1 MKFIVIILT
10 ILLSYSSVCL
20 SNENAE
26 NNTRNI
32 EVGNKLFLY
41 LPGEP
46 EFENVFEVNKDG
58 TILLPEIGKV
68 VVINKQVSQVEGE
81 LKTLL
86 SDIYVAMEDFYVEV
100 RSRDIIINVLGYV
113 NTPSQVSIPF
123 DGNIQMVISAAGDLK
138 PGAQLDRLQIR
149 RGEEVIEFNYKA
161 YLDSGN
167 SKLLPKLKSADT
179 VFVPVS
185 PLLGNVQ
192 IDFDAQTLSAS
203 GDASDNSAITLL
215 GEVHNPG
222 SFSFKE
228 QMSVLDALMRAE
240 GVTRYADVTKI
251 RVINDKT
258 PIIFDLKAY
267 LDKPNNDTMPRLK
280 SGSTVYVPIMVDD
293 VNTTSRTV
301 YIMGEVQKPG
311 AYEAADS
318 TNFLDILANAGG
330 PTRFAETRQ
339 IKILTPDG
347 ESILFDLQGYSEGL
361 TSVTV
366 PDLNPGDVIFVPEK
380 TDQNE
385 KSWLKIPP
393 KRAIKIIG
401 AITSPGRYEWSTE
414 MDFTDL
420 LAHAGGPT
428 KGANINDIKIVRNG
442 DVTQRFDLEKYTITD
457 GQLTLPQ
464 LIAGDT
470 IIVEELPVD
479 PGNNKSQWIRQE
491 SSKSIYIMGQ
501 VGSPGRYAFNDNM
514 HFIDILAAADGP
526 NANADLRNIR
536 ITHRNG
542 NTARVSKLDL
552 ALYFETGDETLFPHV
567 LPGDTIFV
575 PEKDKDWLRT
585 PKEQVVRI
593 MGAVQKPG
601 RYTFNDTMSILDA
614 LAEAGGPSS
623 SALIDKIVV
632 VNHSCCKEQSRVF
645 DLEAFVKNPNS
656 VNLPVLRAG
665 DTLYVPDKGQ
675 DLLSQ
680 FRSNF
685 LDFVTIIA
693 LVVGL

>member
-1 MKFIVIILT
+1 MKYLLT
-10 ILLSYSSVCL
+10 VALLLFSLSAYATNDDTDSVVQ
-20 SNENAE
+20 
-26 NNTRNI
+26 
-32 EVGNKLFLY
+32 VGNKLFLY
-41 LPGEP
+41 IPGEA
-46 EFENVFEVNKDG
+46 EFNTAFEVDKKGQIN
-58 TILLPEIGKV
+58 LPEIGQFNVADKTT
-68 VVINKQVSQVEGE
+68 SQIE
-81 LKTLL
+81 LELTPVLAAL
-86 SDIYVAMEDFYVEV
+86 FVAMDDFYIEI
-100 RSRDIIINVLGYV
+100 RSRDILINVLGYV
-113 NTPSQVSIPF
+113 NTPSQVSIPD
-123 DGNIQMVISAAGDLK
+123 DGNIQMVIAKADGLK
-138 PGAQLDRLQIR
+138 PGAQLDRMQIR
-149 RGEEVIEFNYKA
+149 RGDEVIEFDYKA

-167 SKLLPKLKSADT
+167 IGLLPLLRSKDT

-192 IDFDAQTLSAS
+192 IDFDAQTLSAT
-203 GDASDNSAITLL
+203 GDANDSNAVTIL

-222 SFSFKE
+222 SFSFKAE
-228 QMSVLDALMRAE
+228 MTILDALMRAE

-251 RVINDKT
+251 RVIIDKS
-258 PIIFDLKAY
+258 PVIFDLKAY
-267 LDKPNNDTMPRLK
+267 LDKPANSNMQLLQP
-280 SGSTVYVPIMVDD
+280 GSTVYVPIMVDD

-330 PTRFAETRQ
+330 PTRFAETRH
-339 IKILTPDG
+339 IKILTPEG
-347 ESILFDLQGYSEGL
+347 ESIVFDLQGYSEG
-361 TSVTV
+361 TVTTKV

-380 TDQNE
+380 TDVNE
-385 KSWLKIPP
+385 KSWLKIPT

-401 AITSPGRYEWSTE
+401 AIQSPGRYEWSDE

-428 KGANINDIKIVRNG
+428 KGANINDIKILRNG

-457 GQLTLPQ
+457 GDTPLPN
-464 LIAGDT
+464 LVAGDT
-470 IIVEELPVD
+470 VIVEELPVD
-479 PGNNKSQWIRQE
+479 PSDNKSQWIRQE

-501 VGSPGRYAFNDNM
+501 VGAPGRYSFNENM

-526 NANADLRNIR
+526 TGAADIRNIR

-542 NTARVSKLDL
+542 NRAKVSKLDL
-552 ALYFETGDETLFPHV
+552 AMYFETGDETLFPNV

-575 PEKDKDWLRT
+575 PEKNKDWLRT
-585 PKEQVVRI
+585 PKERVVRI

-601 RYTFNDTMSILDA
+601 RYNFDDTMSILDV
-614 LAEAGGPSS
+614 LAEAGGPSN

-645 DLEAFVKNPNS
+645 DLEAFIKSPNS
-656 VNLPVLRAG
+656 ANIPVLRAG
-665 DTLYVPDKGQ
+665 DTLYIPEKGQ

-680 FRSNF
+680 FKDNF
-685 LDFVTIIA
+685 LDVITILA

>member
-1 MKFIVIILT
+1 M
-10 ILLSYSSVCL
+10 
-20 SNENAE
+20 E
-26 NNTRNI
+26 
-32 EVGNKLFLY
+32 LFQ
-41 LPGEP
+41 
-46 EFENVFEVNKDG
+46 
-58 TILLPEIGKV
+58 KV
-68 VVINKQVSQVEGE
+68 RRRE
-81 LKTLL
+81 
-86 SDIYVAMEDFYVEV
+86 
-100 RSRDIIINVLGYV
+100 
-113 NTPSQVSIPF
+113 
-123 DGNIQMVISAAGDLK
+123 VISKADGLR

-149 RGEEVIEFNYKA
+149 RGEEIIEFDYKA

-167 SKLLPKLKSADT
+167 ISLLPALKSQDT

-192 IDFDAQTLSAS
+192 IDFDAQTLSAT
-203 GDASDNSAITLL
+203 GDANDGNAVTIL

-222 SFSFKE
+222 SFSYKE
-228 QMSVLDALMRAE
+228 EMTILDALMRAE

-251 RVINDKT
+251 RVIVDKS
-258 PIIFDLKAY
+258 PVIFDLKAY
-267 LDKPNNDTMPRLK
+267 LDKPSGSTMQLLQP
-280 SGSTVYVPIMVDD
+280 GSTVYVPIMVDD

-330 PTRFAETRQ
+330 PTRFAETRH
-339 IKILTPDG
+339 IKILTPEG
-347 ESILFDLQGYSEGL
+347 ESILFDLQGYSEGTV
-361 TSVTV
+361 TSKV

-380 TDQNE
+380 TDVNE
-385 KSWLKIPP
+385 KSWLKIPT

-401 AITSPGRYEWSTE
+401 AITSPGRYEWSDE

-428 KGANINDIKIVRNG
+428 KGANINDIKILRNG

-457 GQLTLPQ
+457 GETPLPN
-464 LIAGDT
+464 LVAGDT
-470 IIVEELPVD
+470 VIVEELPVD
-479 PGNNKSQWIRQE
+479 PADNKSQWIRQE

-501 VGSPGRYAFNDNM
+501 VGSPGRYSFNENM

-526 NANADLRNIR
+526 TGTADIRNIR
-536 ITHRNG
+536 VTHRNG
-542 NTARVSKLDL
+542 NRKVSKLDL
-552 ALYFETGDETLFPHV
+552 AMYFETGDETLFPNV

-575 PEKDKDWLRT
+575 PEKNKDWLRT
-585 PKEQVVRI
+585 PKERVVRI

-601 RYTFNDTMSILDA
+601 RYNFDDTMSILDV
-614 LAEAGGPSS
+614 LAEAGGPSN

-645 DLEAFVKNPNS
+645 DLEAFIKSPNS
-656 VNLPVLRAG
+656 ANIPVLRAG

-680 FRSNF
+680 FKENF
-685 LDFVTIIA
+685 LDVITILA

>member
-1 MKFIVIILT
+1 MIF
-10 ILLSYSSVCL
+10 Y
-20 SNENAE
+20 
-26 NNTRNI
+26 I
-32 EVGNKLFLY
+32 E
-41 LPGEP
+41 
-46 EFENVFEVNKDG
+46 
-58 TILLPEIGKV
+58 I
-68 VVINKQVSQVEGE
+68 
-81 LKTLL
+81 
-86 SDIYVAMEDFYVEV
+86 
-100 RSRDIIINVLGYV
+100 RSRDILINVLGYI
-113 NTPSQVSIPF
+113 NTPSQVSIPD
-123 DGNIQMVISAAGDLK
+123 DGNVQMVISKANGLK

-149 RGEEVIEFNYKA
+149 RGDEVIEFDYKA
-161 YLDSGN
+161 YLDTGN
-167 SKLLPKLKSADT
+167 SRLLPILKSKDT
-179 VFVPVS
+179 IFVPVS

-192 IDFDAQTLSAS
+192 IDFDAQTLSAT
-203 GDASDNSAITLL
+203 GDANDGNAITIL

-222 SFSFKE
+222 SFSFKKE
-228 QMSVLDALMRAE
+228 MSILDALMRAE

-251 RVINDKT
+251 RIIVDKA

-267 LDKPNNDTMPRLK
+267 LDKPSSSTMKLLQP
-280 SGSTVYVPIMVDD
+280 GSTVYVPIMVDD

-330 PTRFAETRQ
+330 PTRFAETRH
-339 IKILTPDG
+339 IKILTPEG
-347 ESILFDLQGYSEGL
+347 ESIVFDLQGYSEG
-361 TSVTV
+361 TVTTKV

-380 TDQNE
+380 TDVNE
-385 KSWLKIPP
+385 KSWLKIPT

-401 AITSPGRYEWSTE
+401 AIQSPGRYEWSNE

-428 KGANINDIKIVRNG
+428 KGANINDIKILRNG

-457 GQLTLPQ
+457 GKTLLPN
-464 LIAGDT
+464 LVAGDT
-470 IIVEELPVD
+470 VIVEELPVD
-479 PGNNKSQWIRQE
+479 PSDNKSQWIRQE

-501 VGSPGRYAFNDNM
+501 VGSPGRYSFNENM

-526 NANADLRNIR
+526 TGTADIRNIR

-542 NTARVSKLDL
+542 NRAKVSKLDL
-552 ALYFETGDETLFPHV
+552 AMYFETGDETLFANV

-575 PEKDKDWLRT
+575 PEKNKDWLRT
-585 PKEQVVRI
+585 PKNRVVRI

-601 RYTFNDTMSILDA
+601 RYNFDDTMSILDV
-614 LAEAGGPSS
+614 LAEAGGPSN

-645 DLEAFVKNPNS
+645 DLEAFIKSPNS
-656 VNLPVLRAG
+656 ANIPVLRAG

-680 FRSNF
+680 FKDNF
-685 LDFVTIIA
+685 LDVITILA

>member
-1 MKFIVIILT
+1 MRYLLT
-10 ILLSYSSVCL
+10 IALLLFSFHAFSAT
-20 SNENAE
+20 NADDD
-26 NNTRNI
+26 TVQ
-32 EVGNKLFLY
+32 VGNKLFLY
-41 LPGEP
+41 IPGEVD
-46 EFENVFEVNKDG
+46 FDKTFEVDNKG
-58 TILLPEIGKV
+58 QINLPEVGQFV
-68 VVINKQVSQVEGE
+68 VANKTISQVELE
-81 LKTLL
+81 LTPVLGGL
-86 SDIYVAMEDFYVEV
+86 FVAMDDFYVEI
-100 RSRDIIINVLGYV
+100 RSRDIFINVMGYV
-113 NTPSQVSIPF
+113 NTPSQVSIPAN
-123 DGNIQMVISAAGDLK
+123 GNIQMVISKADGLR

-149 RGEEVIEFNYKA
+149 RGEEIIDFDYKA

-167 SKLLPKLKSADT
+167 ISLLPALKSQDT

-192 IDFDAQTLSAS
+192 IDFDAQTLSAT
-203 GDASDNSAITLL
+203 GDANDGNAVTIL

-222 SFSFKE
+222 SFSYKE
-228 QMSVLDALMRAE
+228 EMTILDALMRAE

-251 RVINDKT
+251 RVIVDKS
-258 PIIFDLKAY
+258 PVIFDLKAY
-267 LDKPNNDTMPRLK
+267 LDKPSGSTMQLLQP
-280 SGSTVYVPIMVDD
+280 GSTVYVPIMVDD

-330 PTRFAETRQ
+330 PTRFAETRH
-339 IKILTPDG
+339 IKILTPEG
-347 ESILFDLQGYSEGL
+347 ESILFDLQGYSEGTV
-361 TSVTV
+361 TSKV

-380 TDQNE
+380 TDVNE
-385 KSWLKIPP
+385 KSWLKIPT

-401 AITSPGRYEWSTE
+401 AITSPGRYEWSDE

-428 KGANINDIKIVRNG
+428 KGANINDIKILRNG

-457 GQLTLPQ
+457 GETPLPN
-464 LIAGDT
+464 LVAGDT
-470 IIVEELPVD
+470 VIVEELPVD
-479 PGNNKSQWIRQE
+479 PADNKSQWIRQE

-501 VGSPGRYAFNDNM
+501 VGSPGRYSFNENM

-526 NANADLRNIR
+526 TGTADIRNIR
-536 ITHRNG
+536 VTHRNG
-542 NTARVSKLDL
+542 NRKVSKLDL
-552 ALYFETGDETLFPHV
+552 AMYFETGDETLFPNV

-575 PEKDKDWLRT
+575 PEKNKDWLRT
-585 PKEQVVRI
+585 PKERVVRI

-601 RYTFNDTMSILDA
+601 RYNFDDTMSILDV
-614 LAEAGGPSS
+614 LAEAGGPSN

-645 DLEAFVKNPNS
+645 DLEAFIKSPNS
-656 VNLPVLRAG
+656 ANIPVLRAG

-680 FRSNF
+680 FKENF
-685 LDFVTIIA
+685 LDVITILA

>member
-1 MKFIVIILT
+1 
-10 ILLSYSSVCL
+10 
-20 SNENAE
+20 
-26 NNTRNI
+26 
-32 EVGNKLFLY
+32 
-41 LPGEP
+41 
-46 EFENVFEVNKDG
+46 
-58 TILLPEIGKV
+58 
-68 VVINKQVSQVEGE
+68 
-81 LKTLL
+81 
-86 SDIYVAMEDFYVEV
+86 
-100 RSRDIIINVLGYV
+100 
-113 NTPSQVSIPF
+113 
-123 DGNIQMVISAAGDLK
+123 MVIAKADGLK
-138 PGAQLDRLQIR
+138 PGAQLDRMQIR
-149 RGEEVIEFNYKA
+149 RGDEVIEFDYKA

-167 SKLLPKLKSADT
+167 IGLLPLLRSKDT

-192 IDFDAQTLSAS
+192 IDFDAQTLSAT
-203 GDASDNSAITLL
+203 GDASDSNAVTIL

-222 SFSFKE
+222 SFSFKAE
-228 QMSVLDALMRAE
+228 MTILDALMRAE

-251 RVINDKT
+251 RVIIDKS
-258 PIIFDLKAY
+258 PVIFDLKAY
-267 LDKPNNDTMPRLK
+267 LDKPANSNMQLLQP
-280 SGSTVYVPIMVDD
+280 GSTVYVPIMVDD

-330 PTRFAETRQ
+330 PTRFAETRH
-339 IKILTPDG
+339 IKILTPEG
-347 ESILFDLQGYSEGL
+347 ESIVFDLQGYSEG
-361 TSVTV
+361 TVTTKV

-380 TDQNE
+380 TDVNE
-385 KSWLKIPP
+385 KSWLKIPT

-401 AITSPGRYEWSTE
+401 AIQSPGRYEWSDE

-428 KGANINDIKIVRNG
+428 KGANINDIKILRNG

-457 GQLTLPQ
+457 GDTALPN
-464 LIAGDT
+464 LVAGDT
-470 IIVEELPVD
+470 VIVEELPVD
-479 PGNNKSQWIRQE
+479 PSDNKSQWIRQE

-501 VGSPGRYAFNDNM
+501 VGAPGRYSFNENM

-526 NANADLRNIR
+526 TGAADIRNIR

-542 NTARVSKLDL
+542 NRAKVSKLDL
-552 ALYFETGDETLFPHV
+552 AMYFETGDETLFPNV

-575 PEKDKDWLRT
+575 PEKNKDWLRT
-585 PKEQVVRI
+585 PKERVVRI

-601 RYTFNDTMSILDA
+601 RYNFDDTMSILDV
-614 LAEAGGPSS
+614 LAEAGGPSN

-645 DLEAFVKNPNS
+645 DLEAFIKSPNS
-656 VNLPVLRAG
+656 ANIPVLRAG
-665 DTLYVPDKGQ
+665 DTLYIPEKGQ

-680 FRSNF
+680 FKDNF
-685 LDFVTIIA
+685 LDVITILA

>member
-1 MKFIVIILT
+1 MKYLLVLLIFVFNISLT
-10 ILLSYSSVCL
+10 CH
-20 SNENAE
+20 AAQAQD
-26 NNTRNI
+26 
-32 EVGNKLFLY
+32 EVVQIGNKVFIY

-46 EFENVFEVNKDG
+46 EFDDAFEVDKNG
-58 TILLPEIGKV
+58 EINLPEIGRV
-68 VVINKQVSQVEGE
+68 NIANKDIAQISNE
-81 LKTLL
+81 LRPIF
-86 SDIYVAMEDFYVEV
+86 SDLFVAMDNFYIEIQ
-100 RSRDIIINVLGYV
+100 SRNIFINVMGYV
-113 NTPSQVSIPF
+113 NTPSQVSIPG
-123 DGNIQMVISAAGDLK
+123 DGNIQMVIAKADGLK

-149 RGEEVIEFNYKA
+149 RGSDVIEFDYKA

-167 SKLLPKLKSADT
+167 IAILPSLKSADT

-192 IDFDAQTLSAS
+192 IDFDAQTLSAT
-203 GDASDNSAITLL
+203 GDASDGSAITIL

-228 QMSVLDALMRAE
+228 NMSILDALMRAE

-251 RVINDKT
+251 RIIVDKA
-258 PIIFDLKAY
+258 PVIFDLKAY
-267 LDKPNNDTMPRLK
+267 LDTPTSNNMPELK
-280 SGSTVYVPIMVDD
+280 AGSTIYVPIMVDD

-330 PTRFAETRQ
+330 PTRFAETRH
-339 IKILTPDG
+339 IKILTPEG
-347 ESILFDLQGYSEGL
+347 ESILFDLQGYSEG
-361 TSVTV
+361 TVTTKV

-380 TDQNE
+380 TDVNE
-385 KSWLKIPP
+385 KSWLKIPT

-401 AITSPGRYEWSTE
+401 AILSPGRYEWSDE

-457 GQLTLPQ
+457 GQTPLPTL
-464 LIAGDT
+464 LAGDT
-470 IIVEELPVD
+470 VIVEEIPVD
-479 PGNNKSQWIRQE
+479 PSDNKSQWIRQE

-501 VGSPGRYAFNDNM
+501 VGSPGRYAFNENL

-526 NANADLRNIR
+526 NGSADIRNIR

-542 NTARVSKLDL
+542 NKARVSKLDL
-552 ALYFETGDETLFPHV
+552 AMYFETGDETLFPHV

-585 PKEQVVRI
+585 PKERVVRI

-601 RYTFNDTMSILDA
+601 RYNFDDTMSILDV
-614 LAEAGGPSS
+614 LAEAGGPSA

-645 DLEAFVKNPNS
+645 DLEAFIKKPNS
-656 VNLPVLRAG
+656 ANIPVLRAG

-675 DLLSQ
+675 DLFSQ
-680 FRSNF
+680 FKDNF
-685 LDFVTIIA
+685 FDVVTILA

>member
-1 MKFIVIILT
+1 MRYLLT
-10 ILLSYSSVCL
+10 IALLLFSFHAFSAT
-20 SNENAE
+20 NADDD
-26 NNTRNI
+26 TVQ
-32 EVGNKLFLY
+32 VGNKLFLY
-41 LPGEP
+41 IPGEVD
-46 EFENVFEVNKDG
+46 FDKTFEVDNKG
-58 TILLPEIGKV
+58 QINLPEVGQFV
-68 VVINKQVSQVEGE
+68 VANKTISQVELE
-81 LKTLL
+81 LTPVLGGL
-86 SDIYVAMEDFYVEV
+86 FVAMDDFYVEI
-100 RSRDIIINVLGYV
+100 RSRDIFINVMGYV
-113 NTPSQVSIPF
+113 NTPSQVSIPA
-123 DGNIQMVISAAGDLK
+123 DGNIQMVISKADGLR

-149 RGEEVIEFNYKA
+149 RGEEIIEFDYKA

-167 SKLLPKLKSADT
+167 ISLLPALKSQDT

-192 IDFDAQTLSAS
+192 IDFDAQTLSAT
-203 GDASDNSAITLL
+203 GDANDGNAVTIL

-222 SFSFKE
+222 SFSYKE
-228 QMSVLDALMRAE
+228 EMTILDALMRAE

-251 RVINDKT
+251 RVIVDKS
-258 PIIFDLKAY
+258 PVIFDLKAY
-267 LDKPNNDTMPRLK
+267 LDKPSGSTMQLLQP
-280 SGSTVYVPIMVDD
+280 GSTVYVPIMVDD

-330 PTRFAETRQ
+330 PTRFAETRH
-339 IKILTPDG
+339 IKILTPEG
-347 ESILFDLQGYSEGL
+347 ESILFDLQGYSEGTV
-361 TSVTV
+361 TSKV

-380 TDQNE
+380 TDVNE
-385 KSWLKIPP
+385 KSWLKIPT

-401 AITSPGRYEWSTE
+401 AITSPGRYEWSDE

-428 KGANINDIKIVRNG
+428 KGANINDIKILRNG

-457 GQLTLPQ
+457 GETSLPN
-464 LIAGDT
+464 LVAGDT
-470 IIVEELPVD
+470 VIVEELPVD
-479 PGNNKSQWIRQE
+479 PADNKSQWIRQE

-501 VGSPGRYAFNDNM
+501 VGSPGRYSFNENM

-526 NANADLRNIR
+526 TGTADIRNIR
-536 ITHRNG
+536 VTHRNG
-542 NTARVSKLDL
+542 NRAKVSKLDL
-552 ALYFETGDETLFPHV
+552 AMYFETGDETLFPNV

-575 PEKDKDWLRT
+575 PEKNKDWLRT
-585 PKEQVVRI
+585 PKERVVRI

-601 RYTFNDTMSILDA
+601 RYNFDDTMSILDV
-614 LAEAGGPSS
+614 LAEAGGPSN

-645 DLEAFVKNPNS
+645 DLEAFIKSPNS
-656 VNLPVLRAG
+656 ANIPVLRAG

-680 FRSNF
+680 FKENF
-685 LDFVTIIA
+685 LDVITILA

>member
-1 MKFIVIILT
+1 MKQLIL
-10 ILLSYSSVCL
+10 ICLLMFSTLAV
-20 SNENAE
+20 AE
-26 NNTRNI
+26 QVQ
-32 EVGNKLFLY
+32 VGNKIYLY
-41 LPGEP
+41 LPGEV
-46 EFENVFEVNKDG
+46 EFDEPFEVAKDG
-58 TILLPEIGKV
+58 TITLPELGKIKV
-68 VVINKQVSQVEGE
+68 TGAE
-81 LKTLL
+81 LAEIEQQLRAAL
-86 SDIYVAMEDFYVEV
+86 SEVYVAMDDFYVEI
-100 RSRDIIINVLGYV
+100 RSRDIFINVMGYV
-113 NTPSQVSIPF
+113 NDPSQVSIPR
-123 DGNIQMVISAAGDLK
+123 DGNIQMVIARAGGLK

-149 RGEEVIEFNYKA
+149 RGNDVIEFNYKA

-167 SKLLPKLKSADT
+167 IDLLPQLQSADT

-228 QMSVLDALMRAE
+228 NMSVLDALMRAE

-251 RVINDKT
+251 RVIVDKT
-258 PIIFDLKAY
+258 PVVFDLKAY
-267 LDKPNNDTMPRLK
+267 LDKPNNDTMPALK
-280 SGSTVYVPIMVDD
+280 AGSTIYVPIMVDD

-311 AYEAADS
+311 AYEAGDS
-318 TNFLDILANAGG
+318 TSFLDILANAGG

-339 IKILTPDG
+339 IKILTPSG
-347 ESILFDLQGYSEGL
+347 ESILFDLQGYSEGI
-361 TSVTV
+361 VTV
-366 PDLNPGDVIFVPEK
+366 KVPNLNPGDVIFVPEK

-385 KSWLKIPP
+385 KSWLKVPP

-401 AITSPGRYEWSTE
+401 AIQSPGRYEWSPE

-442 DVTQRFDLEKYTITD
+442 EVTKRFDLEQYTIND
-457 GQLTLPQ
+457 AGNYELPN

-479 PGNNKSQWIRQE
+479 PADNKSQWIRQE

-501 VGSPGRYAFNDNM
+501 VGSPGRYAFNTNM

-526 NANADLRNIR
+526 TDNADLRNIR

-542 NTARVSKLDL
+542 NTAKVSKLNL

-567 LPGDTIFV
+567 LPGDTIYI

-593 MGAVQKPG
+593 MGAVEKPG
-601 RYTFNDTMSILDA
+601 RYSFDDTMTVLDV

-645 DLEAFVKNPNS
+645 DLEEFVKNPNS
-656 VNLPVLRAG
+656 AYIPVLRAG

-675 DLLSQ
+675 DLISQ
-680 FRSNF
+680 FKSNF
-685 LDFVTIIA
+685 LDFITVIA

>member
-1 MKFIVIILT
+1 MRYLLT
-10 ILLSYSSVCL
+10 IALLLFSFHAFAAT
-20 SNENAE
+20 NADDD
-26 NNTRNI
+26 TVQ
-32 EVGNKLFLY
+32 VGNKLFLY
-41 LPGEP
+41 IPGEVD
-46 EFENVFEVNKDG
+46 FDKTFEVDNKG
-58 TILLPEIGKV
+58 QINLPEVGQFV
-68 VVINKQVSQVEGE
+68 VANKTISQVELE
-81 LKTLL
+81 LTPVLGGL
-86 SDIYVAMEDFYVEV
+86 FVAMDDFYVEI
-100 RSRDIIINVLGYV
+100 RSRDIFINVMGYV
-113 NTPSQVSIPF
+113 NMPSQVSIPA
-123 DGNIQMVISAAGDLK
+123 DGNIQMVISKADGLR

-149 RGEEVIEFNYKA
+149 RGEEIIEFDYKA

-167 SKLLPKLKSADT
+167 ISLLPALKSQDT

-192 IDFDAQTLSAS
+192 IDFDAQTLSAT
-203 GDASDNSAITLL
+203 GDANDGNAVTIL

-222 SFSFKE
+222 SFSYKE
-228 QMSVLDALMRAE
+228 EMTILDALMRAE

-251 RVINDKT
+251 RVIVDKS
-258 PIIFDLKAY
+258 PVIFDLKAY
-267 LDKPNNDTMPRLK
+267 LDKPSGSTMQLLQP
-280 SGSTVYVPIMVDD
+280 GSTVYVPIMVDD

-330 PTRFAETRQ
+330 PTRFAETRH
-339 IKILTPDG
+339 IKILTPEG
-347 ESILFDLQGYSEGL
+347 ESILFDLQGYSEGM
-361 TSVTV
+361 VTTKV

-380 TDQNE
+380 TDVNE
-385 KSWLKIPP
+385 KSWLKIPT

-401 AITSPGRYEWSTE
+401 AITSPGRYEWSDE

-428 KGANINDIKIVRNG
+428 KGANINDIKILRNG

-457 GQLTLPQ
+457 GETPLPN
-464 LIAGDT
+464 LLAGDT
-470 IIVEELPVD
+470 VIVEELPVD
-479 PGNNKSQWIRQE
+479 PADNKSQWIRQE

-501 VGSPGRYAFNDNM
+501 VGSPGRYSFNENM

-526 NANADLRNIR
+526 TGTADIRNIR
-536 ITHRNG
+536 VTHRNG
-542 NTARVSKLDL
+542 NRAKVSKLDL
-552 ALYFETGDETLFPHV
+552 AIYFETGDETLFPNV

-575 PEKDKDWLRT
+575 PEKNKDWLRT
-585 PKEQVVRI
+585 PKERVVRI

-601 RYTFNDTMSILDA
+601 RYNFDDTMSILDV
-614 LAEAGGPSS
+614 LAEAGGPSN

-645 DLEAFVKNPNS
+645 DLEAFIKSPNS
-656 VNLPVLRAG
+656 ANIPVLRAG

-680 FRSNF
+680 FKENF
-685 LDFVTIIA
+685 LDVITILA

>member
-1 MKFIVIILT
+1 MRYLLT
-10 ILLSYSSVCL
+10 IALLLFSFHAFSAT
-20 SNENAE
+20 NADDD
-26 NNTRNI
+26 TVQ
-32 EVGNKLFLY
+32 VGNKLFLY
-41 LPGEP
+41 IPGEAD
-46 EFENVFEVNKDG
+46 FDKTFEVDNKG
-58 TILLPEIGKV
+58 QINLPEVGQFV
-68 VVINKQVSQVEGE
+68 VANKTISQVELE
-81 LKTLL
+81 LTPVLGGL
-86 SDIYVAMEDFYVEV
+86 FVAMDDFYVEI
-100 RSRDIIINVLGYV
+100 RSRDIFINVMGYV
-113 NTPSQVSIPF
+113 NTPSQVSIPA
-123 DGNIQMVISAAGDLK
+123 DGNIQMVISKADGLR

-149 RGEEVIEFNYKA
+149 RGEEIIEFDYKA

-167 SKLLPKLKSADT
+167 ISLLPALKSQDT

-192 IDFDAQTLSAS
+192 IDFDAQTLSAT
-203 GDASDNSAITLL
+203 GDANDGNAVTIL

-222 SFSFKE
+222 SFSYKE
-228 QMSVLDALMRAE
+228 EMTILDALMRAE

-251 RVINDKT
+251 RVIVDKS
-258 PIIFDLKAY
+258 PVIFDLKAY
-267 LDKPNNDTMPRLK
+267 LDKPSGSTMQLLQP
-280 SGSTVYVPIMVDD
+280 GSTVYVPIMVDD

-330 PTRFAETRQ
+330 PTRFAETRH
-339 IKILTPDG
+339 IKILTPEG
-347 ESILFDLQGYSEGL
+347 ESILFDLQGYSEGM
-361 TSVTV
+361 VTTKV

-380 TDQNE
+380 TDVNE
-385 KSWLKIPP
+385 KSWLKIPT

-401 AITSPGRYEWSTE
+401 AITSPGRYEWSDE

-428 KGANINDIKIVRNG
+428 KGANINDIKILRNG

-457 GQLTLPQ
+457 GETPLPN
-464 LIAGDT
+464 LVAGDT
-470 IIVEELPVD
+470 VIVEELPVD
-479 PGNNKSQWIRQE
+479 PADNKSQWIRQE

-501 VGSPGRYAFNDNM
+501 VGSPGRYSFNENM

-526 NANADLRNIR
+526 TGTADIRNIR
-536 ITHRNG
+536 VTHRNG
-542 NTARVSKLDL
+542 NRAKVSKLDL
-552 ALYFETGDETLFPHV
+552 AMYFETGDETLFPNV

-575 PEKDKDWLRT
+575 PEKNKDWLRT
-585 PKEQVVRI
+585 PKERVVRI

-601 RYTFNDTMSILDA
+601 RYNFDDTMSILDV
-614 LAEAGGPSS
+614 LAEAGGPSN

-645 DLEAFVKNPNS
+645 DLEAFIKSPNS
-656 VNLPVLRAG
+656 ANIPVLRAG

-680 FRSNF
+680 FKENF
-685 LDFVTIIA
+685 LDVITILA

>member
-1 MKFIVIILT
+1 MRYLLT
-10 ILLSYSSVCL
+10 IALLLFSFHAFAAT
-20 SNENAE
+20 NADDD
-26 NNTRNI
+26 TVQ
-32 EVGNKLFLY
+32 VGNKLFLY
-41 LPGEP
+41 IPGEVD
-46 EFENVFEVNKDG
+46 FDKTFEVDNKG
-58 TILLPEIGKV
+58 QINLPEVGQFV
-68 VVINKQVSQVEGE
+68 VANKTISQVELE
-81 LKTLL
+81 LTPVLGGL
-86 SDIYVAMEDFYVEV
+86 FVAMDDFYVEI
-100 RSRDIIINVLGYV
+100 RSRDIFINVMGYV
-113 NTPSQVSIPF
+113 NTPSQVSIPA
-123 DGNIQMVISAAGDLK
+123 DGNIQMVISKADGLR

-149 RGEEVIEFNYKA
+149 RGEEIIDFDYKA

-167 SKLLPKLKSADT
+167 ISLLPALKSQDT

-192 IDFDAQTLSAS
+192 IDFDAQTLSAT
-203 GDASDNSAITLL
+203 GDANDGNAVTIL

-222 SFSFKE
+222 SFSYKE
-228 QMSVLDALMRAE
+228 EMTILDALMRAE

-251 RVINDKT
+251 RVIVDKS
-258 PIIFDLKAY
+258 PVIFDLKAY
-267 LDKPNNDTMPRLK
+267 LDKPSGSTMQLLQP
-280 SGSTVYVPIMVDD
+280 GSTVYVPIMVDD

-330 PTRFAETRQ
+330 PTRFAETRH
-339 IKILTPDG
+339 IKILTPEG
-347 ESILFDLQGYSEGL
+347 ESILFDLQGYSEGM
-361 TSVTV
+361 VTTKV

-380 TDQNE
+380 TDVNE
-385 KSWLKIPP
+385 KSWLKIPT

-401 AITSPGRYEWSTE
+401 AITSPGRYEWSDE

-428 KGANINDIKIVRNG
+428 KGANINDIKILRNG

-457 GQLTLPQ
+457 GETPLPN
-464 LIAGDT
+464 LVAGDT
-470 IIVEELPVD
+470 VIVEELPVD
-479 PGNNKSQWIRQE
+479 PADNKSQWIRQE

-501 VGSPGRYAFNDNM
+501 VGSPGRYSFNENM

-526 NANADLRNIR
+526 TGTADIRNIR
-536 ITHRNG
+536 VTHRNG
-542 NTARVSKLDL
+542 NRAKVSKLDL
-552 ALYFETGDETLFPHV
+552 AMYFETGDETLFPNV

-575 PEKDKDWLRT
+575 PEKNKDWLRT
-585 PKEQVVRI
+585 PKERVVRI

-601 RYTFNDTMSILDA
+601 RYNFDDTMSILDV
-614 LAEAGGPSS
+614 LAEAGGPSN

-645 DLEAFVKNPNS
+645 DLEAFIKSPNS
-656 VNLPVLRAG
+656 ANIPVLRAG

-680 FRSNF
+680 FKENF
-685 LDFVTIIA
+685 LDVITILA

>member
-1 MKFIVIILT
+1 MKQ
-10 ILLSYSSVCL
+10 LLLLLCL
-20 SNENAE
+20 IFLATTVAAE
-26 NNTRNI
+26 EI
-32 EVGNKLFLY
+32 KVGNKLFVY
-41 LPGEP
+41 LPGEADFSQP
-46 EFENVFEVNKDG
+46 FEVDKDG
-58 TILLPEIGKV
+58 SITLPELGRFNV
-68 VVINKQVSQVEGE
+68 AGLE
-81 LKTLL
+81 LKEIEAQLKKSL
-86 SDIYVAMEDFYVEV
+86 SEVFVAMDDFYVEIH
-100 RSRDIIINVLGYV
+100 SRDIFINVMGYV
-113 NTPSQVSIPF
+113 NEPSQVSIPN
-123 DGNIQMVISAAGDLK
+123 DGNIQMVIARAGGLK

-149 RGEEVIEFNYKA
+149 RVNEVIEFNYKA

-167 SKLLPKLKSADT
+167 IDLLPSLQSADT

-228 QMSVLDALMRAE
+228 NMSVLDALMRAE

-251 RVINDKT
+251 RVIVDKT
-258 PIIFDLKAY
+258 PVVFDLKAY
-267 LDKPNNDTMPRLK
+267 LDKPSNDTMPELK
-280 SGSTVYVPIMVDD
+280 AGSTIYVPIMVDD

-311 AYEAADS
+311 AYEAAENTS
-318 TNFLDILANAGG
+318 FLDILANAGG

-339 IKILTPDG
+339 IKILTPAG

-361 TSVTV
+361 ITAKV
-366 PDLNPGDVIFVPEK
+366 PNLNPGDVIFVPEK

-385 KSWLKIPP
+385 KSWLKVPP

-401 AITSPGRYEWSTE
+401 AIMSPGRYEWSQE

-442 DVTQRFDLEKYTITD
+442 EVTKRFDLEQYTIS
-457 GQLTLPQ
+457 GAKKHALPSLQ
-464 LIAGDT
+464 AGDT

-479 PGNNKSQWIRQE
+479 PSDNKSQWIRQE
-491 SSKSIYIMGQ
+491 SGKSIYIMGQ
-501 VGSPGRYAFNDNM
+501 VGSPGRYAFNTNM

-526 NANADLRNIR
+526 TDNADLRNIR

-542 NTARVSKLDL
+542 NTAKVSRLNL
-552 ALYFETGDETLFPHV
+552 AMYFETGDETLFPHV
-567 LPGDTIFV
+567 LPGDTIYI
-575 PEKDKDWLRT
+575 PEKNKDWLRT

-593 MGAVQKPG
+593 MGAVEKPG
-601 RYTFNDTMSILDA
+601 RYSFDDTMTVLDV

-645 DLEAFVKNPNS
+645 DLEEFVKNPNS
-656 VNLPVLRAG
+656 AYIPVLRAG

-675 DLLSQ
+675 DLMSQ
-680 FRSNF
+680 FKSNF
-685 LDFVTIIA
+685 LDFITVLA

>member
-1 MKFIVIILT
+1 MRYLLT
-10 ILLSYSSVCL
+10 IALLLFSFHVFSA
-20 SNENAE
+20 SNADED
-26 NNTRNI
+26 TVQ
-32 EVGNKLFLY
+32 VGNKLFLY
-41 LPGEP
+41 IPGEVD
-46 EFENVFEVNKDG
+46 FDKTFEVDNKG
-58 TILLPEIGKV
+58 QINLPEVGQFV
-68 VVINKQVSQVEGE
+68 VANKTISQVELE
-81 LKTLL
+81 LTPVLGGL
-86 SDIYVAMEDFYVEV
+86 FVAMDDFYVEI
-100 RSRDIIINVLGYV
+100 RSRDIFINVMGYV
-113 NTPSQVSIPF
+113 NTPSQVSIPAN
-123 DGNIQMVISAAGDLK
+123 GNIQMVISKADGLR

-149 RGEEVIEFNYKA
+149 RGEEIIEFDYKA

-167 SKLLPKLKSADT
+167 ISLLPTLKSQDT

-192 IDFDAQTLSAS
+192 IDFDAQTLSAT
-203 GDASDNSAITLL
+203 GDANDGNAVTIL

-222 SFSFKE
+222 SFSYKE
-228 QMSVLDALMRAE
+228 EMTILDALMRAE

-251 RVINDKT
+251 RVIVDKS
-258 PIIFDLKAY
+258 PVIFDLKAY
-267 LDKPNNDTMPRLK
+267 LDKPSGSTMQLLQP
-280 SGSTVYVPIMVDD
+280 GSTVYVPIMVDD

-330 PTRFAETRQ
+330 PTRFAETRH
-339 IKILTPDG
+339 IKILTPEG
-347 ESILFDLQGYSEGL
+347 ESILFDLQGYSEGM
-361 TSVTV
+361 VTTKV

-380 TDQNE
+380 TDVNE
-385 KSWLKIPP
+385 KSWLKIPT

-401 AITSPGRYEWSTE
+401 AITSPGRYEWSDE

-428 KGANINDIKIVRNG
+428 KGANINDIKILRNG

-457 GQLTLPQ
+457 GETPLPN
-464 LIAGDT
+464 LVAGDT
-470 IIVEELPVD
+470 VIVEELPVD
-479 PGNNKSQWIRQE
+479 PADNKSQWIRQE

-501 VGSPGRYAFNDNM
+501 VGSPGRYSFNENM

-526 NANADLRNIR
+526 TGTADIRNIR
-536 ITHRNG
+536 VTHRNG
-542 NTARVSKLDL
+542 NRAKVSKLDL
-552 ALYFETGDETLFPHV
+552 AMYFETGDETLFPNV

-575 PEKDKDWLRT
+575 PEKNKDWLRT
-585 PKEQVVRI
+585 PKERVVRI

-601 RYTFNDTMSILDA
+601 RYNFDDTMSILDV
-614 LAEAGGPSS
+614 LAEAGGPSN

-645 DLEAFVKNPNS
+645 DLEAFIKSPNS
-656 VNLPVLRAG
+656 ANIPVLRAG

-680 FRSNF
+680 FKENF
-685 LDFVTIIA
+685 LDVITILA

>member
-1 MKFIVIILT
+1 MRYLLT
-10 ILLSYSSVCL
+10 IALLLFSFHAFSAT
-20 SNENAE
+20 NADDD
-26 NNTRNI
+26 TVQ
-32 EVGNKLFLY
+32 VGNKLFLY
-41 LPGEP
+41 IPGEVD
-46 EFENVFEVNKDG
+46 FDKTFEVDNKG
-58 TILLPEIGKV
+58 QINLPEVGQFV
-68 VVINKQVSQVEGE
+68 VANKTISQVELE
-81 LKTLL
+81 LTPVLGGL
-86 SDIYVAMEDFYVEV
+86 FVAMDDFYVEI
-100 RSRDIIINVLGYV
+100 RSRDIFINVMGYV
-113 NTPSQVSIPF
+113 NTPSQVSIPAN
-123 DGNIQMVISAAGDLK
+123 GNIQMVISKADGLR

-149 RGEEVIEFNYKA
+149 RGEEIIEFDYKA

-167 SKLLPKLKSADT
+167 ISLLPALKSQDT

-192 IDFDAQTLSAS
+192 IDFDAQTLSAT
-203 GDASDNSAITLL
+203 GDANDGNAVTIL

-222 SFSFKE
+222 SFSYKE
-228 QMSVLDALMRAE
+228 EMTILDALMRAE

-251 RVINDKT
+251 RVIVDKS
-258 PIIFDLKAY
+258 PVIFDLKAY
-267 LDKPNNDTMPRLK
+267 LDKPSGSTMQLLQP
-280 SGSTVYVPIMVDD
+280 GSTVYVPIMVDD

-330 PTRFAETRQ
+330 PTRFAETRH
-339 IKILTPDG
+339 IKILTPEG
-347 ESILFDLQGYSEGL
+347 ESILFDLQGYSEGTV
-361 TSVTV
+361 TSKV

-380 TDQNE
+380 TDVNE
-385 KSWLKIPP
+385 KSWLKIPT

-401 AITSPGRYEWSTE
+401 AITSPGRYEWSDE

-428 KGANINDIKIVRNG
+428 KGANINDIKILRNG

-457 GQLTLPQ
+457 GETPLPN
-464 LIAGDT
+464 LVAGDT
-470 IIVEELPVD
+470 VIVEELPVD
-479 PGNNKSQWIRQE
+479 PADNKSQWIRQE

-501 VGSPGRYAFNDNM
+501 VGSPGRYSFNENM

-526 NANADLRNIR
+526 TGTADIRNIR
-536 ITHRNG
+536 VTHRNG
-542 NTARVSKLDL
+542 NRAKVSKLDL
-552 ALYFETGDETLFPHV
+552 AMYFETGDETLFPNV

-575 PEKDKDWLRT
+575 PEKNKDWLRT
-585 PKEQVVRI
+585 PKERVVRI

-601 RYTFNDTMSILDA
+601 RYNFDDTMSILDV
-614 LAEAGGPSS
+614 LAEAGGPSN

-645 DLEAFVKNPNS
+645 DLEAFIKSPNS
-656 VNLPVLRAG
+656 ANIPVLRAG

-680 FRSNF
+680 FKENF
-685 LDFVTIIA
+685 LDVITILA

>member
-1 MKFIVIILT
+1 MKQ
-10 ILLSYSSVCL
+10 LLLLLCLIFLATSVA
-20 SNENAE
+20 AE
-26 NNTRNI
+26 EI
-32 EVGNKLFLY
+32 KVGNKLFVY
-41 LPGEP
+41 LPGEADFSQP
-46 EFENVFEVNKDG
+46 FEVDKDG
-58 TILLPEIGKV
+58 SITLPELGRFNVAGLELKEIEAQLKKSLSGV
-68 VVINKQVSQVEGE
+68 VV
-81 LKTLL
+81 
-86 SDIYVAMEDFYVEV
+86 AMDDFYVEIH
-100 RSRDIIINVLGYV
+100 SRDIFINVMGYV
-113 NTPSQVSIPF
+113 NEPSQVSIPN
-123 DGNIQMVISAAGDLK
+123 DGNIQMVIARAGGLK

-149 RGEEVIEFNYKA
+149 RANEVIEFNYKA

-167 SKLLPKLKSADT
+167 IDLLPSLQSADT

-228 QMSVLDALMRAE
+228 NMSVLDALMRAE

-251 RVINDKT
+251 RVIVDKT
-258 PIIFDLKAY
+258 PVVFDLKAY
-267 LDKPNNDTMPRLK
+267 LDKPSNDTMPELK
-280 SGSTVYVPIMVDD
+280 AGSTIYVPIMVDD

-311 AYEAADS
+311 AYEAAENTS
-318 TNFLDILANAGG
+318 FLDILANAGG

-339 IKILTPDG
+339 IKILTPAG

-361 TSVTV
+361 ITAKV
-366 PDLNPGDVIFVPEK
+366 PNLNPGDVIFVPEK

-385 KSWLKIPP
+385 KSWLKVPP

-401 AITSPGRYEWSTE
+401 AIMSPGRYEWSQE

-442 DVTQRFDLEKYTITD
+442 EVTKRFDLEQYTIS
-457 GQLTLPQ
+457 GAKKHALPSLQ
-464 LIAGDT
+464 AGDT

-479 PGNNKSQWIRQE
+479 PADNKSQWIRQE
-491 SSKSIYIMGQ
+491 SGKSIYIMGQ
-501 VGSPGRYAFNDNM
+501 VGSPGRYAFNTNM

-526 NANADLRNIR
+526 TDNADLRNIR

-542 NTARVSKLDL
+542 NTAKVSRLNL
-552 ALYFETGDETLFPHV
+552 AMYFETGDETLFPHV
-567 LPGDTIFV
+567 LPGDTIYI
-575 PEKDKDWLRT
+575 PEKNKDWLRT

-593 MGAVQKPG
+593 MGAVEKPG
-601 RYTFNDTMSILDA
+601 RYSFDDTMTVLDV

-645 DLEAFVKNPNS
+645 DLEEFVKNPNS
-656 VNLPVLRAG
+656 AYIPVLRAG

-675 DLLSQ
+675 DLMSQ
-680 FRSNF
+680 FKSNF
-685 LDFVTIIA
+685 LDFITVLA

>member
-1 MKFIVIILT
+1 MKLIFAVFVFFFLVTSSAFAEKADETIVQ
-10 ILLSYSSVCL
+10 
-20 SNENAE
+20 A
-26 NNTRNI
+26 
-32 EVGNKLFLY
+32 GNKLFLY
-41 LPGEP
+41 VSGEV
-46 EFENVFEVNKDG
+46 EFETTFEVDKKGQINIPEVGQFQVGNK
-58 TILLPEIGKV
+58 TVAQIEA
-68 VVINKQVSQVEGE
+68 E
-81 LKTLL
+81 LKPILAEL
-86 SDIYVAMEDFYVEV
+86 FVAIDDFYVEL
-100 RSRDIIINVLGYV
+100 RSRDIFINVLGYV
-113 NTPSQVSIPF
+113 ITPSQVSIPD
-123 DGNIQMVISAAGDLK
+123 DGNIQMVIAKANGLR

-149 RGEEVIEFNYKA
+149 RKDEVIEFNYKA
-161 YLDSGN
+161 YLDSGDIN
-167 SKLLPKLKSADT
+167 LLPKLKSEDT

-192 IDFDAQTLSAS
+192 IDFDAQTLSAT
-203 GDASDNSAITLL
+203 GDASDNSAITML

-228 QMSVLDALMRAE
+228 NMTLLDALMRAE

-251 RVINDKT
+251 RVIVDKT
-258 PIIFDLKAY
+258 PVIFDLKAY
-267 LDKPNNDTMPRLK
+267 LDKPTDNNMPLLK
-280 SGSTVYVPIMVDD
+280 AGSTIYVPIMVDD

-339 IKILTPDG
+339 IKILTPAG

-361 TSVTV
+361 ITAKV

-380 TDQNE
+380 TDVNE
-385 KSWLKIPP
+385 KSWLKIPT

-401 AITSPGRYEWSTE
+401 AIQSPGRYEWSDE

-428 KGANINDIKIVRNG
+428 KGANVNDIKILRNG
-442 DVTQRFDLEKYTITD
+442 DVTQRFDLEKYTITN
-457 GQLTLPQ
+457 GEIALPS

-479 PGNNKSQWIRQE
+479 PGDNKSQWIRQE

-526 NANADLRNIR
+526 NGSADIRNIR
-536 ITHRNG
+536 VTHRNG
-542 NTARVSKLDL
+542 NRARVSKLDL
-552 ALYFETGDETLFPHV
+552 AMYFETGDETLFPHV
-567 LPGDTIFV
+567 LPGDTIFI

-585 PKEQVVRI
+585 PKERVVRI

-601 RYTFNDTMSILDA
+601 RYNFDDTMSILDV

-645 DLEAFVKNPNS
+645 NLEEFIKSPNS
-656 VNLPVLRAG
+656 ANIPVLRAG

-675 DLLSQ
+675 DLISQ
-680 FRSNF
+680 FKDNF
-685 LDFVTIIA
+685 LDFITIIA
-693 LVVGL
+693 LVISL

>member
-1 MKFIVIILT
+1 MRYLLT
-10 ILLSYSSVCL
+10 IALLLFSFHAFSAT
-20 SNENAE
+20 NADDD
-26 NNTRNI
+26 TVQ
-32 EVGNKLFLY
+32 VGNKLFLY
-41 LPGEP
+41 IPGEVD
-46 EFENVFEVNKDG
+46 FDKTFEVDNKG
-58 TILLPEIGKV
+58 QINLPEVGQFV
-68 VVINKQVSQVEGE
+68 VANKTISQVELE
-81 LKTLL
+81 LTPVLGGL
-86 SDIYVAMEDFYVEV
+86 FVAMDDFYVEI
-100 RSRDIIINVLGYV
+100 RSRDIFINVMGYV
-113 NTPSQVSIPF
+113 NTPSQVSIPA
-123 DGNIQMVISAAGDLK
+123 DGNIQMAISKADGLR

-149 RGEEVIEFNYKA
+149 RGEEIIEFDYKA

-167 SKLLPKLKSADT
+167 ISLLPALKSQDT

-192 IDFDAQTLSAS
+192 IDFDAQTLSAT
-203 GDASDNSAITLL
+203 GDANDGNAVTIL

-222 SFSFKE
+222 SFSYKE
-228 QMSVLDALMRAE
+228 EMTILDALMRAE

-251 RVINDKT
+251 RVIVDKS
-258 PIIFDLKAY
+258 PVIFDLKAY
-267 LDKPNNDTMPRLK
+267 LDKPSGSTMQLLQP
-280 SGSTVYVPIMVDD
+280 GSTVYVPIMVDD

-330 PTRFAETRQ
+330 PTRFAETRH
-339 IKILTPDG
+339 IKILTPEG
-347 ESILFDLQGYSEGL
+347 ESILFDLQGYSEGM
-361 TSVTV
+361 VTTKV

-380 TDQNE
+380 TDVNE
-385 KSWLKIPP
+385 KSWLKIPT

-401 AITSPGRYEWSTE
+401 AITSPGRYEWSDE

-428 KGANINDIKIVRNG
+428 KGANINDIKILRNG

-457 GQLTLPQ
+457 GETPLPN
-464 LIAGDT
+464 LVAGDT
-470 IIVEELPVD
+470 VIVEELPVD
-479 PGNNKSQWIRQE
+479 PADNKSQWIRQE

-501 VGSPGRYAFNDNM
+501 VGSPGRYSFNENM

-526 NANADLRNIR
+526 TGTADIRNIR
-536 ITHRNG
+536 VTHRNG
-542 NTARVSKLDL
+542 NRAKVSKLDL
-552 ALYFETGDETLFPHV
+552 AMYFETGDETLFPNV

-575 PEKDKDWLRT
+575 PEKNKDWLRT
-585 PKEQVVRI
+585 PKERVVRI

-601 RYTFNDTMSILDA
+601 RYNFDDTMSILDV
-614 LAEAGGPSS
+614 LAEAGGPSN

-645 DLEAFVKNPNS
+645 DLEAFIKSPNS
-656 VNLPVLRAG
+656 ANIPVLRAG

-680 FRSNF
+680 FKENF
-685 LDFVTIIA
+685 LDVITILA

>member
-1 MKFIVIILT
+1 MRYLLT
-10 ILLSYSSVCL
+10 IALLLFSFHAFAAT
-20 SNENAE
+20 NADDD
-26 NNTRNI
+26 TVQ
-32 EVGNKLFLY
+32 VGNKLFLY
-41 LPGEP
+41 IPGEVD
-46 EFENVFEVNKDG
+46 FDKTFEVDNKG
-58 TILLPEIGKV
+58 QINLPEVGQFV
-68 VVINKQVSQVEGE
+68 VANKTISQVELE
-81 LKTLL
+81 LTPVLGGL
-86 SDIYVAMEDFYVEV
+86 FVAMDDFYVEI
-100 RSRDIIINVLGYV
+100 RSRDIFINVMGYV
-113 NTPSQVSIPF
+113 NTPSQVSIPA
-123 DGNIQMVISAAGDLK
+123 DGNIQMVISKADGLR

-149 RGEEVIEFNYKA
+149 RGEEIIEFDYKA

-167 SKLLPKLKSADT
+167 ISLLPALKSQDT

-192 IDFDAQTLSAS
+192 IDFDAQTLSAT
-203 GDASDNSAITLL
+203 GDANDGNAVTIL

-222 SFSFKE
+222 SFSYKE
-228 QMSVLDALMRAE
+228 EMTILDALMRAE

-251 RVINDKT
+251 RVIVDKS
-258 PIIFDLKAY
+258 PVIFDLKAY
-267 LDKPNNDTMPRLK
+267 LDKPSGSTMQLLQP
-280 SGSTVYVPIMVDD
+280 GSTVYVPIMVDD

-330 PTRFAETRQ
+330 PTRFAETRH
-339 IKILTPDG
+339 IKILTPEG
-347 ESILFDLQGYSEGL
+347 ESILFDLQGYSEGM
-361 TSVTV
+361 VTTKV

-380 TDQNE
+380 TDVNE
-385 KSWLKIPP
+385 KSWLKIPT

-401 AITSPGRYEWSTE
+401 AITSPGRYEWSDE

-428 KGANINDIKIVRNG
+428 KGANINDIKILRNG

-457 GQLTLPQ
+457 GETPLPN
-464 LIAGDT
+464 LLAGDT
-470 IIVEELPVD
+470 VIVEELPVD
-479 PGNNKSQWIRQE
+479 PADNKSQWIRQE

-501 VGSPGRYAFNDNM
+501 VGSPGRYSFNENM

-526 NANADLRNIR
+526 TGTADIRNIR
-536 ITHRNG
+536 VTHRNG
-542 NTARVSKLDL
+542 NRAKVSKLDL
-552 ALYFETGDETLFPHV
+552 AMYFETGDETLFPNV

-575 PEKDKDWLRT
+575 PEKNKDWLRT
-585 PKEQVVRI
+585 PKERVVRI

-601 RYTFNDTMSILDA
+601 RYNFDDTMSILDV
-614 LAEAGGPSS
+614 LAEAGGPSN

-645 DLEAFVKNPNS
+645 DLEAFIKSPNS
-656 VNLPVLRAG
+656 ANIPVLRAG

-680 FRSNF
+680 FKENF
-685 LDFVTIIA
+685 LDVITILA

>member
-1 MKFIVIILT
+1 MRYLLT
-10 ILLSYSSVCL
+10 IALLLFSFHVFSA
-20 SNENAE
+20 SNADED
-26 NNTRNI
+26 TVQ
-32 EVGNKLFLY
+32 VGNKLFLY
-41 LPGEP
+41 IPGEVD
-46 EFENVFEVNKDG
+46 FDKTFEVDNKG
-58 TILLPEIGKV
+58 QINLPEVGQFV
-68 VVINKQVSQVEGE
+68 VANKTISQVELE
-81 LKTLL
+81 LTPVLGGL
-86 SDIYVAMEDFYVEV
+86 FVAMDDFYVEI
-100 RSRDIIINVLGYV
+100 RSRDIFINVMGYV
-113 NTPSQVSIPF
+113 NTPSQVSIPAN
-123 DGNIQMVISAAGDLK
+123 GNIQMVISKADGLR

-149 RGEEVIEFNYKA
+149 RGEEIIEFDYKA

-167 SKLLPKLKSADT
+167 ISLLPALKSQDT

-192 IDFDAQTLSAS
+192 IDFDAQTLSAT
-203 GDASDNSAITLL
+203 GDANDGNAVTIL

-222 SFSFKE
+222 SFSYKE
-228 QMSVLDALMRAE
+228 EMTILDALMRAE

-251 RVINDKT
+251 RVIVDKS
-258 PIIFDLKAY
+258 PVIFDLKAY
-267 LDKPNNDTMPRLK
+267 LDKPSGSTMQLLQP
-280 SGSTVYVPIMVDD
+280 GSTVYVPIMVDD

-330 PTRFAETRQ
+330 PTRFAETRH
-339 IKILTPDG
+339 IKILTPEG
-347 ESILFDLQGYSEGL
+347 ESILFDLQGYSEGM
-361 TSVTV
+361 VTTKV

-380 TDQNE
+380 TDVNE
-385 KSWLKIPP
+385 KSWLKIPT

-401 AITSPGRYEWSTE
+401 AITSPGRYEWSDE

-428 KGANINDIKIVRNG
+428 KGANINDIKILRNG

-457 GQLTLPQ
+457 GETPLPN
-464 LIAGDT
+464 LVAGDT
-470 IIVEELPVD
+470 VIVEELPVD
-479 PGNNKSQWIRQE
+479 PADNKSQWIRQE

-501 VGSPGRYAFNDNM
+501 VGSPGRYSFNENM

-526 NANADLRNIR
+526 TGTADIRNIR
-536 ITHRNG
+536 VTHRNG
-542 NTARVSKLDL
+542 NRAKVSKLDL
-552 ALYFETGDETLFPHV
+552 AMYFETGDETLFPNV

-575 PEKDKDWLRT
+575 PEKNKDWLRT
-585 PKEQVVRI
+585 PKERVVRI

-601 RYTFNDTMSILDA
+601 RYNFDDTMSILDV
-614 LAEAGGPSS
+614 LAEAGGPSN

-645 DLEAFVKNPNS
+645 DLEAFIKSPNS
-656 VNLPVLRAG
+656 ANIPVLRAG

-680 FRSNF
+680 FKENF
-685 LDFVTIIA
+685 LDVITILA

>member
-1 MKFIVIILT
+1 MRYLLT
-10 ILLSYSSVCL
+10 IALLLFSFHAFSAT
-20 SNENAE
+20 NADDD
-26 NNTRNI
+26 TVQ
-32 EVGNKLFLY
+32 VGNKLFLY
-41 LPGEP
+41 IPGEVD
-46 EFENVFEVNKDG
+46 FDKTFEVDNKG
-58 TILLPEIGKV
+58 QINLPEVGQFV
-68 VVINKQVSQVEGE
+68 VANKTISQVELE
-81 LKTLL
+81 LTPVLGGL
-86 SDIYVAMEDFYVEV
+86 FVAMDDFYVEI
-100 RSRDIIINVLGYV
+100 RSRDIFINVMGYV
-113 NTPSQVSIPF
+113 NTPSQVSIPAN
-123 DGNIQMVISAAGDLK
+123 GNIQMVISKADGLR

-149 RGEEVIEFNYKA
+149 RGEEIIEFDYKA

-167 SKLLPKLKSADT
+167 ISLLPALKSQDT

-192 IDFDAQTLSAS
+192 IDFDAQTLSAT
-203 GDASDNSAITLL
+203 GDANDGNAVTIL

-222 SFSFKE
+222 SFSYKE
-228 QMSVLDALMRAE
+228 EMTILDALMRAE

-251 RVINDKT
+251 RVIVDKS
-258 PIIFDLKAY
+258 PVIFDLKAY
-267 LDKPNNDTMPRLK
+267 LDKPSGNTMQLLQP
-280 SGSTVYVPIMVDD
+280 GSTVYVPIMVDD

-330 PTRFAETRQ
+330 PTRFAETRH
-339 IKILTPDG
+339 IKILTPEG
-347 ESILFDLQGYSEGL
+347 ESILFDLQGYSEGM
-361 TSVTV
+361 VTTKV

-380 TDQNE
+380 TDVNE
-385 KSWLKIPP
+385 KSWLKIPT

-401 AITSPGRYEWSTE
+401 AITSPGRYEWSNE

-428 KGANINDIKIVRNG
+428 KGANINDIKILRNG

-457 GQLTLPQ
+457 GETPLPN
-464 LIAGDT
+464 LVAGDT
-470 IIVEELPVD
+470 VIVEELPVD
-479 PGNNKSQWIRQE
+479 PADNKSQWIRQE

-501 VGSPGRYAFNDNM
+501 VGSPGRYSFNENM

-526 NANADLRNIR
+526 TGTADIRNIR
-536 ITHRNG
+536 VTHRNG
-542 NTARVSKLDL
+542 NRAKVSKLDL
-552 ALYFETGDETLFPHV
+552 AMYFETGDETLFPNV

-575 PEKDKDWLRT
+575 PEKNKDWLRT
-585 PKEQVVRI
+585 PKERVVRI

-601 RYTFNDTMSILDA
+601 RYNFDDTMSILDV
-614 LAEAGGPSS
+614 LAEAGGPSN

-645 DLEAFVKNPNS
+645 DLEAFIKSPNS
-656 VNLPVLRAG
+656 ANIPVLRAG

-680 FRSNF
+680 FKENF
-685 LDFVTIIA
+685 LDVITILA

>member
-1 MKFIVIILT
+1 MKQL
-10 ILLSYSSVCL
+10 ILLCL
-20 SNENAE
+20 LIFALPTFADE
-26 NNTRNI
+26 I
-32 EVGNKLFLY
+32 EVGNKLYLY
-41 LPGEP
+41 LPGEA
-46 EFENVFEVNKDG
+46 EFSEPFEVDKEG
-58 TILLPEIGKV
+58 AITLPELGRFKV
-68 VVINKQVSQVEGE
+68 AGLQLDDVQSQ
-81 LKTLL
+81 LRTAL
-86 SDIYVAMEDFYVEV
+86 SEMYVAMDDFYVEIN
-100 RSRDIIINVLGYV
+100 SRDIFINVMGYV
-113 NTPSQVSIPF
+113 NDPSQVSIPK
-123 DGNIQMVISAAGDLK
+123 DGNIQMVIARAGGLK

-149 RGEEVIEFNYKA
+149 RGTEMIEFNYKA

-167 SKLLPKLKSADT
+167 IDLLPALQSADT

-228 QMSVLDALMRAE
+228 NMSVLDALMRAE

-251 RVINDKT
+251 RVIVDKT
-258 PIIFDLKAY
+258 PVVFDLKAY
-267 LDKPNNDTMPRLK
+267 LDKPNNDTMPELK
-280 SGSTVYVPIMVDD
+280 AGSTIYVPIMVDD

-311 AYEAADS
+311 AYEAGES
-318 TNFLDILANAGG
+318 TSFLDILANAGG

-339 IKILTPDG
+339 IKILTPAG
-347 ESILFDLQGYSEGL
+347 ESILFDLQGYSEGI
-361 TSVTV
+361 VTV
-366 PDLNPGDVIFVPEK
+366 KVPSLNPGDVIFVPEK

-385 KSWLKIPP
+385 KSWLKVPP

-401 AITSPGRYEWSTE
+401 AILSPGRYEWSPE

-442 DVTQRFDLEKYTITD
+442 EVTKRFDLEQYTIND
-457 GQLTLPQ
+457 SGKYELPN
-464 LIAGDT
+464 LMAGDT

-479 PGNNKSQWIRQE
+479 PADNKSQWIRQE

-501 VGSPGRYAFNDNM
+501 VGSPGRYAFNTNM

-526 NANADLRNIR
+526 TDNADLRNIR

-542 NTARVSKLDL
+542 NAARVSKLNL

-567 LPGDTIFV
+567 LPGDTIYI

-593 MGAVQKPG
+593 MGAVEKPG
-601 RYTFNDTMSILDA
+601 RYSFDDTMTVLDV

-645 DLEAFVKNPNS
+645 DLEEFVKNPNS
-656 VNLPVLRAG
+656 AYIPVLRAG

-675 DLLSQ
+675 DLMSQ
-680 FRSNF
+680 FKSNF
-685 LDFVTIIA
+685 LDFITVVA

>member
-1 MKFIVIILT
+1 MRYLLT
-10 ILLSYSSVCL
+10 IALLLFSFHAFSAT
-20 SNENAE
+20 NADDD
-26 NNTRNI
+26 TVQ
-32 EVGNKLFLY
+32 VGNKLFLY
-41 LPGEP
+41 IPGEVD
-46 EFENVFEVNKDG
+46 FDKTFEVDNKG
-58 TILLPEIGKV
+58 QINLPEVGQFV
-68 VVINKQVSQVEGE
+68 VANKTISQVELE
-81 LKTLL
+81 LTPVLGGL
-86 SDIYVAMEDFYVEV
+86 FVAMDDFYVEI
-100 RSRDIIINVLGYV
+100 RSRDIFINVMGYV
-113 NTPSQVSIPF
+113 NTPSQVSIPAN
-123 DGNIQMVISAAGDLK
+123 GNIQMVISKADCLR

-149 RGEEVIEFNYKA
+149 RGEEIIEFDYKA

-167 SKLLPKLKSADT
+167 ISLLPALKSQDT

-192 IDFDAQTLSAS
+192 IDFDAQTLSAT
-203 GDASDNSAITLL
+203 GDANDGNAVTIL

-222 SFSFKE
+222 SFSYKE
-228 QMSVLDALMRAE
+228 EMTILDALMRAE

-251 RVINDKT
+251 RVIVDKS
-258 PIIFDLKAY
+258 PVIFDLKAY
-267 LDKPNNDTMPRLK
+267 LDKPSGSTMQLLQP
-280 SGSTVYVPIMVDD
+280 GSTVYVPIMVDD

-330 PTRFAETRQ
+330 PTRFAETRH
-339 IKILTPDG
+339 IKILTPEG
-347 ESILFDLQGYSEGL
+347 ESILFDLQGYSEGTV
-361 TSVTV
+361 TSKV

-380 TDQNE
+380 TDVNE
-385 KSWLKIPP
+385 KSWLKIPT

-401 AITSPGRYEWSTE
+401 AITSPGRYEWSDE

-428 KGANINDIKIVRNG
+428 KGANINDIKILRNG

-457 GQLTLPQ
+457 GETPLPN
-464 LIAGDT
+464 LVAGDT
-470 IIVEELPVD
+470 VIVEELPVD
-479 PGNNKSQWIRQE
+479 PADNKSQWIRQE

-501 VGSPGRYAFNDNM
+501 VGSPGRYSFNENM

-526 NANADLRNIR
+526 TGTADIRNIR
-536 ITHRNG
+536 VTHRNG
-542 NTARVSKLDL
+542 NRKVSKLDL
-552 ALYFETGDETLFPHV
+552 AMYFETGDETLFPNV

-575 PEKDKDWLRT
+575 PEKNKDWLRT
-585 PKEQVVRI
+585 PKERVVRI

-601 RYTFNDTMSILDA
+601 RYNFDDTMSILDV
-614 LAEAGGPSS
+614 LAEAGGPSN

-645 DLEAFVKNPNS
+645 DLEAFIKSPNS
-656 VNLPVLRAG
+656 ANIPVLRAG

-680 FRSNF
+680 FKENF
-685 LDFVTIIA
+685 LDVITILA

>member
-1 MKFIVIILT
+1 MFSTFAV
-10 ILLSYSSVCL
+10 
-20 SNENAE
+20 AE
-26 NNTRNI
+26 QVQ
-32 EVGNKLFLY
+32 VGNKIYLY
-41 LPGEP
+41 LPGEV
-46 EFENVFEVNKDG
+46 EFNEPFEVAKDG
-58 TILLPEIGKV
+58 TITLPELGKFKV
-68 VVINKQVSQVEGE
+68 TGAE
-81 LKTLL
+81 LSEIEQQLRAAL
-86 SDIYVAMEDFYVEV
+86 SEVYVAIDDFYVEIY
-100 RSRDIIINVLGYV
+100 SRDIFINVMGYV
-113 NTPSQVSIPF
+113 NDPSQVSIPR
-123 DGNIQMVISAAGDLK
+123 DGNIQMVIARAGGLK

-149 RGEEVIEFNYKA
+149 RDNDVIEFNYKA

-167 SKLLPKLKSADT
+167 IDLLPQLQSADT

-192 IDFDAQTLSAS
+192 IDFDAQTLSSS

-228 QMSVLDALMRAE
+228 NMSVLDALMRAE

-251 RVINDKT
+251 RVIVDKT
-258 PIIFDLKAY
+258 PVVFDLKAY
-267 LDKPNNDTMPRLK
+267 LDKPNNDTMPALK
-280 SGSTVYVPIMVDD
+280 AGSTIYVPIMVDD

-311 AYEAADS
+311 AYEAGDS
-318 TNFLDILANAGG
+318 TSFLDILANAGG

-339 IKILTPDG
+339 IKILTPSG
-347 ESILFDLQGYSEGL
+347 ESILFDLQGYSEGI
-361 TSVTV
+361 VTV
-366 PDLNPGDVIFVPEK
+366 KVPNLNPGDVIFVPEK

-385 KSWLKIPP
+385 KSWLKVPP

-401 AITSPGRYEWSTE
+401 AIQSPGRYEWSPE

-442 DVTQRFDLEKYTITD
+442 EVTKRFDLEQYTIND
-457 GQLTLPQ
+457 AGNYELPN

-479 PGNNKSQWIRQE
+479 PADNKSQWIRQE

-501 VGSPGRYAFNDNM
+501 VGSPGRYAFNTNM

-526 NANADLRNIR
+526 TDNADLRNIR

-542 NTARVSKLDL
+542 NTAKVSKLNL

-567 LPGDTIFV
+567 LPGDTIYI

-593 MGAVQKPG
+593 MGAVEKPG
-601 RYTFNDTMSILDA
+601 RYSFDDTMTVLDV

-645 DLEAFVKNPNS
+645 DLEEFVKNPNS
-656 VNLPVLRAG
+656 AYIPVLRAG

-675 DLLSQ
+675 DLISQ
-680 FRSNF
+680 FKSNF
-685 LDFVTIIA
+685 LDFITVIA

>member
-1 MKFIVIILT
+1 MKSIFIFFIFFIF
-10 ILLSYSSVCL
+10 SSQAAGLV
-20 SNENAE
+20 SDSDFEVQ
-26 NNTRNI
+26 
-32 EVGNKLFLY
+32 VGNKLLLY
-41 LPGEP
+41 VPGEA
-46 EFENVFEVNKDG
+46 EFDKPFEVDKNG
-58 TILLPEIGKV
+58 QINIPEIGRFDV
-68 VVINKQVSQVEGE
+68 VGKTTAQITLE
-81 LKTLL
+81 LKPILGQFFIAI
-86 SDIYVAMEDFYVEV
+86 DDFYVEIS
-100 RSRDIIINVLGYV
+100 SRDIFIKILGYV
-113 NTPSQVSIPF
+113 NNPSQVSIPD
-123 DGNIQMVISAAGDLK
+123 DGNIQMVIAKADGLK

-149 RGEEVIEFNYKA
+149 RSNEVIEFNYKA
-161 YLDSGN
+161 YLDTGN
-167 SKLLPKLKSADT
+167 ITLLPPLKSGDT

-192 IDFDAQTLSAS
+192 IDFDAQTLSAT
-203 GDASDNSAITLL
+203 GDASDDTAITIL

-222 SFSFKE
+222 SFSYKDN
-228 QMSVLDALMRAE
+228 MSILDALMRSE

-251 RVINDKT
+251 RVIVDKK
-258 PIIFDLKAY
+258 PVIFDLKAY
-267 LDKPNNDTMPRLK
+267 LDTPTNSNMPELK
-280 SGSTVYVPIMVDD
+280 AGSTIYVPIMVDD

-339 IKILTPDG
+339 IKILTPEG
-347 ESILFDLQGYSEGL
+347 ESILFDLQSYSEG
-361 TSVTV
+361 TTTAKV

-380 TDQNE
+380 TDVNE
-385 KSWLKIPP
+385 KSWLKIPT

-401 AITSPGRYEWSTE
+401 AIQSPGRYEWSSE

-442 DVTQRFDLEKYTITD
+442 DVTKRFDLEKYTITD
-457 GQLTLPQ
+457 GQIQLPQ
-464 LIAGDT
+464 LLAGDT

-514 HFIDILAAADGP
+514 HFLDILSAADGP
-526 NANADLRNIR
+526 NESADIRNIR

-542 NTARVSKLDL
+542 QKAKVSKLNL
-552 ALYFETGDETLFPHV
+552 SMYFETGDETLFPNV

-575 PEKDKDWLRT
+575 PEKDKNWLRT
-585 PKEQVVRI
+585 PKERVVRI

-601 RYTFNDTMSILDA
+601 RYSFDDTMSILDV

-632 VNHSCCKEQSRVF
+632 VNHSCCKEQSRIF
-645 DLEAFVKNPNS
+645 DLEEFIKSPNS
-656 VNLPVLRAG
+656 ANLPVLRAG
-665 DTLYVPDKGQ
+665 DTLFVPDKGQ

-680 FRSNF
+680 FKDNF
-685 LDFVTIIA
+685 VDFI
-693 LVVGL
+693 

>member
-1 MKFIVIILT
+1 MKQLIL
-10 ILLSYSSVCL
+10 ICLLMFSTLAV
-20 SNENAE
+20 AE
-26 NNTRNI
+26 QVQ
-32 EVGNKLFLY
+32 VGNKIYLY
-41 LPGEP
+41 LPGEV
-46 EFENVFEVNKDG
+46 EFDEPFEVAKDG
-58 TILLPEIGKV
+58 TITLPELGKIKV
-68 VVINKQVSQVEGE
+68 TGAE
-81 LKTLL
+81 LAEIEQQLRAAL
-86 SDIYVAMEDFYVEV
+86 SEVYVAMDDFYLEI
-100 RSRDIIINVLGYV
+100 RSRDIFINVMGYV
-113 NTPSQVSIPF
+113 KDPSQVSIPR
-123 DGNIQMVISAAGDLK
+123 DGNIQMVIARAGGLK

-149 RGEEVIEFNYKA
+149 RGSDVIEFNYKA

-167 SKLLPKLKSADT
+167 IDLLPQLQSADT

-228 QMSVLDALMRAE
+228 NMSVLDALMRAE

-251 RVINDKT
+251 RVIVDKT
-258 PIIFDLKAY
+258 PVVFDLKAY
-267 LDKPNNDTMPRLK
+267 LDKPNNDTMPALK
-280 SGSTVYVPIMVDD
+280 AGSTIYVPIMVDD

-311 AYEAADS
+311 AYEAGDS
-318 TNFLDILANAGG
+318 TSFLDILANAGG

-339 IKILTPDG
+339 IKILTPSG
-347 ESILFDLQGYSEGL
+347 ESILFDLQGYSEGI
-361 TSVTV
+361 VTV
-366 PDLNPGDVIFVPEK
+366 KVPNLNPGDVIFVPEK

-385 KSWLKIPP
+385 KSWLKVPP

-401 AITSPGRYEWSTE
+401 AIQSPGRYEWSPE

-442 DVTQRFDLEKYTITD
+442 EVTKRFDLEQYTIND
-457 GQLTLPQ
+457 AGNYELPN

-479 PGNNKSQWIRQE
+479 PADNKSQWIRQE

-501 VGSPGRYAFNDNM
+501 VGSPGRYAFNTNM

-526 NANADLRNIR
+526 TDNADLRNIR

-542 NTARVSKLDL
+542 NTAKVSKLNL

-567 LPGDTIFV
+567 LPGDTIYI

-593 MGAVQKPG
+593 MGAVEKPG
-601 RYTFNDTMSILDA
+601 RYSFDDTMTVLDV

-645 DLEAFVKNPNS
+645 DLEEFVKNPNS
-656 VNLPVLRAG
+656 AYIPVLRAG

-675 DLLSQ
+675 DLISQ
-680 FRSNF
+680 FKSNF
-685 LDFVTIIA
+685 LDFITVIA

>member
-1 MKFIVIILT
+1 MRNLLT
-10 ILLSYSSVCL
+10 IALLLFSFHAFSAT
-20 SNENAE
+20 NADDD
-26 NNTRNI
+26 TVQ
-32 EVGNKLFLY
+32 VGNKLFLY
-41 LPGEP
+41 IPGEVD
-46 EFENVFEVNKDG
+46 FDKTFEVDNKG
-58 TILLPEIGKV
+58 QINLPEVGQFV
-68 VVINKQVSQVEGE
+68 VANKTISQVELE
-81 LKTLL
+81 LTPVLGGL
-86 SDIYVAMEDFYVEV
+86 FVAMDDFYVEI
-100 RSRDIIINVLGYV
+100 RSRDIFINVMGYV
-113 NTPSQVSIPF
+113 NTPSQVSIPAN
-123 DGNIQMVISAAGDLK
+123 GNIQMVISKADGLR

-149 RGEEVIEFNYKA
+149 RGEEIIEFDYKA

-167 SKLLPKLKSADT
+167 ISLLPALKSQDT

-192 IDFDAQTLSAS
+192 IDFDAQTLSAT
-203 GDASDNSAITLL
+203 GDANDGNAVTIL

-222 SFSFKE
+222 SFSYKE
-228 QMSVLDALMRAE
+228 EMTILDALMRAE

-251 RVINDKT
+251 RVIVDKS
-258 PIIFDLKAY
+258 PVIFDLKAY
-267 LDKPNNDTMPRLK
+267 LDKPSGSTMQLLQP
-280 SGSTVYVPIMVDD
+280 GSTVYVPIMVDD

-330 PTRFAETRQ
+330 PTRFAETRH
-339 IKILTPDG
+339 IKILTPEG
-347 ESILFDLQGYSEGL
+347 ESILFDLQGYSEGM
-361 TSVTV
+361 VTTKV

-380 TDQNE
+380 TDVNE
-385 KSWLKIPP
+385 KSWLKIPT

-401 AITSPGRYEWSTE
+401 AITSPGRYEWSDE

-428 KGANINDIKIVRNG
+428 KGANINDIKILRNG

-457 GQLTLPQ
+457 GETPLPN
-464 LIAGDT
+464 LVAGDT
-470 IIVEELPVD
+470 VIVEELPVD
-479 PGNNKSQWIRQE
+479 PADNKSQWIRQE

-501 VGSPGRYAFNDNM
+501 VGSPGRYSFNENM

-526 NANADLRNIR
+526 TGTADIRNIR
-536 ITHRNG
+536 VTHRNG
-542 NTARVSKLDL
+542 NRAKVSKLDL
-552 ALYFETGDETLFPHV
+552 AMYFETGDETLFPNV

-575 PEKDKDWLRT
+575 PEKNKDWLRT
-585 PKEQVVRI
+585 PKERVVRI

-601 RYTFNDTMSILDA
+601 RYNFDDTMSILDV
-614 LAEAGGPSS
+614 LAEAGGPSN

-645 DLEAFVKNPNS
+645 DLEAFIKSPNS
-656 VNLPVLRAG
+656 ANIPVLRAG

-680 FRSNF
+680 FKENF
-685 LDFVTIIA
+685 LDVITILA

>member
-1 MKFIVIILT
+1 MRYLLT
-10 ILLSYSSVCL
+10 IALLLFSFHVFSA
-20 SNENAE
+20 SNADED
-26 NNTRNI
+26 TVQ
-32 EVGNKLFLY
+32 VGNKLFLY
-41 LPGEP
+41 IPGEVD
-46 EFENVFEVNKDG
+46 FDKTFEVDNKG
-58 TILLPEIGKV
+58 QINLPEVGQFV
-68 VVINKQVSQVEGE
+68 VANKTISQVELE
-81 LKTLL
+81 LTPVLGGL
-86 SDIYVAMEDFYVEV
+86 FVAMDDFYVEI
-100 RSRDIIINVLGYV
+100 RSRDIFINVMGYV
-113 NTPSQVSIPF
+113 NTPSQVSIPA
-123 DGNIQMVISAAGDLK
+123 DGNIQMVISKADGLR

-149 RGEEVIEFNYKA
+149 RGEEIIEFDYKA

-167 SKLLPKLKSADT
+167 ISLLPALKSQDT

-192 IDFDAQTLSAS
+192 IDFDAQTLSAT
-203 GDASDNSAITLL
+203 GDANDGNAVTIL

-222 SFSFKE
+222 SFSYKE
-228 QMSVLDALMRAE
+228 EMTILDALMRAE

-251 RVINDKT
+251 RVIVDKS
-258 PIIFDLKAY
+258 PVIFDLKAY
-267 LDKPNNDTMPRLK
+267 LDKPSGSTMQLLQP
-280 SGSTVYVPIMVDD
+280 GSTVYVPIMVDD

-330 PTRFAETRQ
+330 PTRFAETRH
-339 IKILTPDG
+339 IKILTPEG
-347 ESILFDLQGYSEGL
+347 ESILFDLQGYSEGM
-361 TSVTV
+361 VTTKV

-380 TDQNE
+380 TDVNE
-385 KSWLKIPP
+385 KSWLKIPT

-401 AITSPGRYEWSTE
+401 AITSPGRYEWSDE

-428 KGANINDIKIVRNG
+428 KGANINDIKILRNG

-457 GQLTLPQ
+457 GETPLPN
-464 LIAGDT
+464 LVAGDT
-470 IIVEELPVD
+470 VIVEELPVD
-479 PGNNKSQWIRQE
+479 PADNKSQWIRQE

-501 VGSPGRYAFNDNM
+501 VGSPGRYSFNENM

-526 NANADLRNIR
+526 TGTADIRNIR
-536 ITHRNG
+536 VTHRNG
-542 NTARVSKLDL
+542 NRAKVSKLDL
-552 ALYFETGDETLFPHV
+552 AMYFETGDETLFPNV

-575 PEKDKDWLRT
+575 PEKNKDWLRT
-585 PKEQVVRI
+585 PKERVVRI

-601 RYTFNDTMSILDA
+601 RYNFDDTMSILDV
-614 LAEAGGPSS
+614 LAEAGGPSN

-645 DLEAFVKNPNS
+645 DLEAFIKSPNS
-656 VNLPVLRAG
+656 ANIPVLRAG

-680 FRSNF
+680 FKENF
-685 LDFVTIIA
+685 LDVITILA

>member
-1 MKFIVIILT
+1 MRYLLT
-10 ILLSYSSVCL
+10 IALLLFSFHAFAAT
-20 SNENAE
+20 NADDD
-26 NNTRNI
+26 TVQ
-32 EVGNKLFLY
+32 VGNKLFLY
-41 LPGEP
+41 IPGEVD
-46 EFENVFEVNKDG
+46 FDKTFEVDNKG
-58 TILLPEIGKV
+58 QINLPEVGQFV
-68 VVINKQVSQVEGE
+68 VANKTISQVELE
-81 LKTLL
+81 LTPVLGGL
-86 SDIYVAMEDFYVEV
+86 FVAMDDFYVEI
-100 RSRDIIINVLGYV
+100 RSRDIFINVMGYV
-113 NTPSQVSIPF
+113 NTPSQVSIPAN
-123 DGNIQMVISAAGDLK
+123 GNIQMVISKADGLR

-149 RGEEVIEFNYKA
+149 RGEEIIEFDYKA

-167 SKLLPKLKSADT
+167 ISLLPALKSQDT

-192 IDFDAQTLSAS
+192 IDFDAQTLSAT
-203 GDASDNSAITLL
+203 GDANDGNAVTIL

-222 SFSFKE
+222 SFSYKE
-228 QMSVLDALMRAE
+228 EMTILDALMRAE

-251 RVINDKT
+251 RVIVDKS
-258 PIIFDLKAY
+258 PVIFDLKAY
-267 LDKPNNDTMPRLK
+267 LDKPSGSTMQLLQP
-280 SGSTVYVPIMVDD
+280 GSTVYVPIMVDD

-330 PTRFAETRQ
+330 PTRFAESRLQ
-339 IKILTPDG
+339 KILTPEG
-347 ESILFDLQGYSEGL
+347 ESILFDLQGYSEGM
-361 TSVTV
+361 VTTKV

-380 TDQNE
+380 TDVNE
-385 KSWLKIPP
+385 KSWLKIPT

-401 AITSPGRYEWSTE
+401 AITSPGRYEWSDE

-428 KGANINDIKIVRNG
+428 KGANINDIKILRNG

-457 GQLTLPQ
+457 GETPLPN
-464 LIAGDT
+464 LVAGDT
-470 IIVEELPVD
+470 VIVEELPVD
-479 PGNNKSQWIRQE
+479 PADNKSQWIRQE

-501 VGSPGRYAFNDNM
+501 VGSPGRYSFNENM

-526 NANADLRNIR
+526 TGTADIRNIR
-536 ITHRNG
+536 VTHRNG
-542 NTARVSKLDL
+542 NRKVSKLDL
-552 ALYFETGDETLFPHV
+552 AMYFETGDETLFPNV

-575 PEKDKDWLRT
+575 PEKNKDWLRT
-585 PKEQVVRI
+585 PKERVVRI

-601 RYTFNDTMSILDA
+601 RYNFDDTMSILDV
-614 LAEAGGPSS
+614 LAEAGGPSN

-645 DLEAFVKNPNS
+645 DLEAFIKSPNS
-656 VNLPVLRAG
+656 ANIPVLRAG

-680 FRSNF
+680 FKENF
-685 LDFVTIIA
+685 LDVITILA

>member
-1 MKFIVIILT
+1 MKQ
-10 ILLSYSSVCL
+10 LLLLLCL
-20 SNENAE
+20 IFLATTVAAE
-26 NNTRNI
+26 EI
-32 EVGNKLFLY
+32 KVGNKLFVY
-41 LPGEP
+41 LPGEADFSQP
-46 EFENVFEVNKDG
+46 FEVDKDG
-58 TILLPEIGKV
+58 SITLPELGRFNV
-68 VVINKQVSQVEGE
+68 AGLE
-81 LKTLL
+81 LKEIEAQLKKSL
-86 SDIYVAMEDFYVEV
+86 SEVFVAMDDFYVEIH
-100 RSRDIIINVLGYV
+100 SRDIFINVMGYV
-113 NTPSQVSIPF
+113 NEPSQVSIPN
-123 DGNIQMVISAAGDLK
+123 DGNIQMVIARAGGLK

-149 RGEEVIEFNYKA
+149 RANEVIEFNYKA

-167 SKLLPKLKSADT
+167 IDLLPSLQSADT

-228 QMSVLDALMRAE
+228 NMSVLDALMRAE

-251 RVINDKT
+251 RVIVDKT
-258 PIIFDLKAY
+258 PVVFDLKAY
-267 LDKPNNDTMPRLK
+267 LDKPSNDTMPELK
-280 SGSTVYVPIMVDD
+280 AGSTIYVPIMVDD

-311 AYEAADS
+311 AYEAAENTS
-318 TNFLDILANAGG
+318 FLDILANAGG

-339 IKILTPDG
+339 IKILTPAG
-347 ESILFDLQGYSEGL
+347 ESILFDLQGYSEGI
-361 TSVTV
+361 VTV
-366 PDLNPGDVIFVPEK
+366 KVPSLNPGDVIFVPEK

-385 KSWLKIPP
+385 KSWLKVPP

-401 AITSPGRYEWSTE
+401 AILSPGRYEWSPE

-442 DVTQRFDLEKYTITD
+442 EVTKRFDLEQYTIND
-457 GQLTLPQ
+457 SGKYELPN
-464 LIAGDT
+464 LMAGDT

-479 PGNNKSQWIRQE
+479 PADNKSQWIRQE
-491 SSKSIYIMGQ
+491 SGKSIYIMGQ
-501 VGSPGRYAFNDNM
+501 VGSPGRYAFNTNM

-526 NANADLRNIR
+526 TDNADLRNIR

-542 NTARVSKLDL
+542 NTAKVSRLNL
-552 ALYFETGDETLFPHV
+552 AMYFETGDETLFPHV
-567 LPGDTIFV
+567 LPGDTIYI
-575 PEKDKDWLRT
+575 PEKNKDWLRT

-593 MGAVQKPG
+593 MGAVEKPG
-601 RYTFNDTMSILDA
+601 RYSFDDTMTVLDV

-645 DLEAFVKNPNS
+645 DLEEFVKNPNS
-656 VNLPVLRAG
+656 AYIPVLRAG

-675 DLLSQ
+675 DLMSQ
-680 FRSNF
+680 FKSNF
-685 LDFVTIIA
+685 LDFITVLA

>member
-1 MKFIVIILT
+1 MRYLLT
-10 ILLSYSSVCL
+10 IALLLFSFHVFSA
-20 SNENAE
+20 SNADDD
-26 NNTRNI
+26 TVQ
-32 EVGNKLFLY
+32 VGNKLFLY
-41 LPGEP
+41 IPGEVD
-46 EFENVFEVNKDG
+46 FDKTFEVDNKG
-58 TILLPEIGKV
+58 QINLPEVGQFV
-68 VVINKQVSQVEGE
+68 VANKTISQVELE
-81 LKTLL
+81 LTPVLGGL
-86 SDIYVAMEDFYVEV
+86 FVAMDDFYVEI
-100 RSRDIIINVLGYV
+100 RSRDIFINVMGYV
-113 NTPSQVSIPF
+113 NTPSQVSIPAN
-123 DGNIQMVISAAGDLK
+123 GNIQMVISKADGLR

-149 RGEEVIEFNYKA
+149 RGEEIIEFDYKA

-167 SKLLPKLKSADT
+167 ISLLPALKSQDT

-192 IDFDAQTLSAS
+192 IDFDAQTLSAT
-203 GDASDNSAITLL
+203 GDANDGNAVTIL

-222 SFSFKE
+222 SFSYKE
-228 QMSVLDALMRAE
+228 EMTILDALMRAE

-251 RVINDKT
+251 RVIVDKS
-258 PIIFDLKAY
+258 PVIFDLKAY
-267 LDKPNNDTMPRLK
+267 LDKPSGSTMQLLQP
-280 SGSTVYVPIMVDD
+280 GSTVYVPIMVDD

-330 PTRFAETRQ
+330 PTRFAETRH
-339 IKILTPDG
+339 IKILTPEG
-347 ESILFDLQGYSEGL
+347 ESILFDLQGYSEG
-361 TSVTV
+361 TVTTKV

-380 TDQNE
+380 TDVNE
-385 KSWLKIPP
+385 KSWLKIPT

-401 AITSPGRYEWSTE
+401 AITSPGRYEWSDE

-428 KGANINDIKIVRNG
+428 KGANINDIKILRNG

-457 GQLTLPQ
+457 GETPLPN
-464 LIAGDT
+464 LVAGDT
-470 IIVEELPVD
+470 VIVEELPVD
-479 PGNNKSQWIRQE
+479 PADNKSQWIRQE

-501 VGSPGRYAFNDNM
+501 VGSPGRYSFNENM

-526 NANADLRNIR
+526 TGTADIRNIR
-536 ITHRNG
+536 VTHRNG
-542 NTARVSKLDL
+542 NRAKVSKLDL
-552 ALYFETGDETLFPHV
+552 AMYFETGDETLFPNV

-575 PEKDKDWLRT
+575 PEKNKDWLRT
-585 PKEQVVRI
+585 PKERVVRI

-601 RYTFNDTMSILDA
+601 RYNFDDTMSILDV
-614 LAEAGGPSS
+614 LAEAGGPSN

-645 DLEAFVKNPNS
+645 DLEAFIKSPNS
-656 VNLPVLRAG
+656 ANIPVLRAG

-680 FRSNF
+680 FKENF
-685 LDFVTIIA
+685 LDVITILA

>member
-1 MKFIVIILT
+1 MRYLLT
-10 ILLSYSSVCL
+10 IALLLFSFHAFSAT
-20 SNENAE
+20 NADDD
-26 NNTRNI
+26 TVQ
-32 EVGNKLFLY
+32 VGNKLFLY
-41 LPGEP
+41 IPGEVD
-46 EFENVFEVNKDG
+46 FDKTFEVDNKG
-58 TILLPEIGKV
+58 QINLPEVGQFV
-68 VVINKQVSQVEGE
+68 VANKTISQVELE
-81 LKTLL
+81 LTPVLGGL
-86 SDIYVAMEDFYVEV
+86 FVAMDDFYVEI
-100 RSRDIIINVLGYV
+100 RSRDIFINVMGYV
-113 NTPSQVSIPF
+113 NTPSQVSIPAN
-123 DGNIQMVISAAGDLK
+123 GNIQMVISKADGLR

-149 RGEEVIEFNYKA
+149 RGEEIIEFDYKA

-167 SKLLPKLKSADT
+167 ISLLPALKSQDT

-192 IDFDAQTLSAS
+192 IDFDAQTLSAT
-203 GDASDNSAITLL
+203 GDANDGNAVTIL

-222 SFSFKE
+222 SFSYKE
-228 QMSVLDALMRAE
+228 EMTILDALMRAE

-251 RVINDKT
+251 RVIVDKS
-258 PIIFDLKAY
+258 PVIFDLKAY
-267 LDKPNNDTMPRLK
+267 LDKPSGSTMQLLQP
-280 SGSTVYVPIMVDD
+280 GSTVYVPIMVDD

-330 PTRFAETRQ
+330 PTRFAETRH
-339 IKILTPDG
+339 IKILTPEG
-347 ESILFDLQGYSEGL
+347 ESILFDLQGYSEGTV
-361 TSVTV
+361 TSKV

-380 TDQNE
+380 TDVNE
-385 KSWLKIPP
+385 KSWLKIPT

-401 AITSPGRYEWSTE
+401 AITSPGRYEWSDE

-428 KGANINDIKIVRNG
+428 KGANINDIKILRNG

-457 GQLTLPQ
+457 GETPLPN
-464 LIAGDT
+464 LVAGDT
-470 IIVEELPVD
+470 VIVEELPVD
-479 PGNNKSQWIRQE
+479 PADNKSQWIRQE

-501 VGSPGRYAFNDNM
+501 VGSPGRYSFNENM

-526 NANADLRNIR
+526 TGTADIRNIR
-536 ITHRNG
+536 VTHRNG
-542 NTARVSKLDL
+542 NRKVSKLDL
-552 ALYFETGDETLFPHV
+552 AMYFETGDETLFPNV

-575 PEKDKDWLRT
+575 PEKNKDWLRT
-585 PKEQVVRI
+585 PKERVVRI

-601 RYTFNDTMSILDA
+601 RYNFDDTMSILDV
-614 LAEAGGPSS
+614 LAEAGGPSN

-645 DLEAFVKNPNS
+645 DLEAFIKSPNS
-656 VNLPVLRAG
+656 ANIPVLRAG

-680 FRSNF
+680 FKENF
-685 LDFVTIIA
+685 LDVITILA

>member
-1 MKFIVIILT
+1 MKLIFAVFVFFFLITNSAFAAQADESIVQ
-10 ILLSYSSVCL
+10 
-20 SNENAE
+20 A
-26 NNTRNI
+26 
-32 EVGNKLFLY
+32 GNKLFLY
-41 LPGEP
+41 VPGEV
-46 EFENVFEVNKDG
+46 EFETTFEVDKKGQINIPEVGQFQVGNK
-58 TILLPEIGKV
+58 TVAQIEA
-68 VVINKQVSQVEGE
+68 E
-81 LKTLL
+81 LKPILAEL
-86 SDIYVAMEDFYVEV
+86 FVAIDDFYVEL
-100 RSRDIIINVLGYV
+100 RSRDIFINVLGYV
-113 NTPSQVSIPF
+113 ITPSQVSIPD
-123 DGNIQMVISAAGDLK
+123 DGNIQMVIAKANGLR

-149 RGEEVIEFNYKA
+149 RKDEVIEFNYKA
-161 YLDSGN
+161 YLDSGDIN
-167 SKLLPKLKSADT
+167 LLPTLKSEDT

-192 IDFDAQTLSAS
+192 IDFDAQTLSAT
-203 GDASDNSAITLL
+203 GDASDNSAITML

-228 QMSVLDALMRAE
+228 NMTLLDALMRAE

-251 RVINDKT
+251 RVIVDKT
-258 PIIFDLKAY
+258 PVIFDLKAY
-267 LDKPNNDTMPRLK
+267 LDKPTDNNMPLLK
-280 SGSTVYVPIMVDD
+280 AGSTIYVPIMVDD

-339 IKILTPDG
+339 IKILTPAG

-361 TSVTV
+361 ITAKV

-380 TDQNE
+380 TDVNE
-385 KSWLKIPP
+385 KSWLKIPT

-401 AITSPGRYEWSTE
+401 AIQSPGRYEWSNE

-428 KGANINDIKIVRNG
+428 KGANVNDIKILRNG
-442 DVTQRFDLEKYTITD
+442 DVTQRFDLEKYTITN
-457 GQLTLPQ
+457 GEIALPS

-479 PGNNKSQWIRQE
+479 PGDNKSQWIRQE

-526 NANADLRNIR
+526 NGSADIRNIR
-536 ITHRNG
+536 VTHRNG
-542 NTARVSKLDL
+542 NRARVSKLDL
-552 ALYFETGDETLFPHV
+552 AMYFETGDETLFPHV
-567 LPGDTIFV
+567 SPGDTIFI

-585 PKEQVVRI
+585 PKERVVRI

-601 RYTFNDTMSILDA
+601 RYNFDDTMSILDV

-645 DLEAFVKNPNS
+645 NLEEFIKSPNS
-656 VNLPVLRAG
+656 ANIPVLRAG

-675 DLLSQ
+675 DLISQ
-680 FRSNF
+680 FKDNF
-685 LDFVTIIA
+685 LDFITIIA
-693 LVVGL
+693 LVISL

>member
-1 MKFIVIILT
+1 MKQ
-10 ILLSYSSVCL
+10 LLLLLCL
-20 SNENAE
+20 IFLATKVAAE
-26 NNTRNI
+26 EI
-32 EVGNKLFLY
+32 KVGNKLFVY
-41 LPGEP
+41 LPGEADFSQP
-46 EFENVFEVNKDG
+46 FEVDKDG
-58 TILLPEIGKV
+58 SITLPELGRFNV
-68 VVINKQVSQVEGE
+68 AGSE
-81 LKTLL
+81 LKEIEEQLKKSL
-86 SDIYVAMEDFYVEV
+86 SEVFVAMDDFYVEIH
-100 RSRDIIINVLGYV
+100 SRDIFINVMGYV
-113 NTPSQVSIPF
+113 NEPSQVSIPN
-123 DGNIQMVISAAGDLK
+123 DGNIQMVIARAGGLK

-149 RGEEVIEFNYKA
+149 RANEVIEFNYKA

-167 SKLLPKLKSADT
+167 IDLLPSLQSADT

-228 QMSVLDALMRAE
+228 NMSVLDALMRAE

-251 RVINDKT
+251 RVIVDKT
-258 PIIFDLKAY
+258 PVVFDLKAY
-267 LDKPNNDTMPRLK
+267 LDKPSNDTMPELK
-280 SGSTVYVPIMVDD
+280 AGSTIYVPIMVDD

-311 AYEAADS
+311 AYEAAENTS
-318 TNFLDILANAGG
+318 FLDILANAGG

-339 IKILTPDG
+339 IKILTPAG

-361 TSVTV
+361 ITAKV
-366 PDLNPGDVIFVPEK
+366 PNLNPGDVIFVPEK

-385 KSWLKIPP
+385 KSWLKVPP

-401 AITSPGRYEWSTE
+401 AIMSPGRYEWSQE

-442 DVTQRFDLEKYTITD
+442 EVTKRFDLEQYTIS
-457 GQLTLPQ
+457 GAKKHALPSLQ
-464 LIAGDT
+464 AGDT

-479 PGNNKSQWIRQE
+479 PSDNKSQWIRQE
-491 SSKSIYIMGQ
+491 SGKSIYIMGQ
-501 VGSPGRYAFNDNM
+501 VGSPGRYAFNTNM

-526 NANADLRNIR
+526 TDNADLRNIR

-542 NTARVSKLDL
+542 NTAKVSRLNL
-552 ALYFETGDETLFPHV
+552 AMYFETGDETLFPHV
-567 LPGDTIFV
+567 LPGDTIYI
-575 PEKDKDWLRT
+575 PEKNKDWLRT

-593 MGAVQKPG
+593 MGAVEKPG
-601 RYTFNDTMSILDA
+601 RYSFDDTMTVLDV

-645 DLEAFVKNPNS
+645 DLEEFVKNPNS
-656 VNLPVLRAG
+656 AYIPVLRAG

-675 DLLSQ
+675 DLMSQ
-680 FRSNF
+680 FKSNF
-685 LDFVTIIA
+685 LDFITVLA